1 MNQTKEKKTRY
12 LLWPALLL
20 LLLLLAPG
28 STVRVQAASDQ
39 TAVQLKLSQGIR
51 RYDYAYQVLDLVNQ
65 ERAKKNLNPVTM
77 DKNLLEC
84 AMTRAEELTVYASH
98 TRPNGSICFS
108 AFPYFEDPSEN
119 LAINQGTPEEV
130 MESWIESSG
139 HYTNI
144 MNSKNV
150 SAGIGCYSQ
159 NGHLYWIQCFSSH
172 ATEACTQPANQT
184 VSPVISVLPKL
195 INIHF
200 NEVSPI
206 TFTEEQKTLAIYITC
221 NGFSYMSS
229 SLDPASFTWSTGDP
243 SIATVDQSGVIQ
255 LKSRGTTTVSAT
267 LKSCPDKT
275 LSTDINAY
283 YDLENSKET
292 SLRYTSSWNY
302 TGNPITFSPEL
313 KFHGRTLTEGKDY
326 TISFSNNQ
334 NSGVGTFTIT
344 GLGLYSGTLT
354 NNFGIWQINLSQTKV
369 TFSQSSYLY
378 TGTPLTPKP
387 TVTWNG
393 ITLTE
398 NVDYTLSWHNNA
410 QQGNAYVTV
419 SGKGNFTGESN
430 KYFYI
435 DLTPITEAEIGD
447 IPDYEYAPG
456 KEFKPEPTVTL
467 NGVTLKKDV
476 DYTLSYYDN
485 TMASSRTNRPR
496 VHITGIGIYRSGF
509 SKYFTINPLK
519 LSGETIQL
527 ADPNCKSES
536 VTSYLRNNLII
547 TYNGTQ
553 LISDDFRITSVYCSS
568 SNEILDFSLSYKQ
581 NYSGSRH
588 MTSVKLCDLSDIPEQ
603 IFNGNAVTPKPAV
616 KYGSD
621 TLQEGTDY
629 ILSWKDNAKTGTS
642 SVTVT
647 GINNYFSSQSLT
659 FKISAPAPTSTPT
672 PKPTATPKP
681 KPTATPTPKPTATPK
696 PKPTTTPTPKPTAT
710 PTTKPTATPTPKPTA
725 TPTTKPTATPTPKPT
740 ATPTPKPT
748 ATPTTK
754 PTTPTPKPSTT
765 PAPMPSGTPAP
776 MPSGTP
782 APNPSGTPAPN
793 PSGTPAPNP
802 SGTPAP
808 VITNLTAPS
817 IKASASWNSCTLRWN
832 RINNVRNYILYRKT
846 NSGKYTKIKTL
857 NANATSYKDTKITMG
872 NKYSYVIRA
881 SRKTSSGS
889 IYSPA
894 SKAATVKPNLLR
906 PSTKLKTLKGK
917 QTLSWKK
924 ISGAT
929 GYVIYQKKG
938 NGSFKK
944 VKTISSKNTSYTFKT
959 AKNITYSYRLVPYRT
974 VNKKV
979 KTGPASAVKTGK
991 AK

>member
-1 MNQTKEKKTRY
+1 
-12 LLWPALLL
+12 
-20 LLLLLAPG
+20 
-28 STVRVQAASDQ
+28 
-39 TAVQLKLSQGIR
+39 
-51 RYDYAYQVLDLVNQ
+51 
-65 ERAKKNLNPVTM
+65 
-77 DKNLLEC
+77 
-84 AMTRAEELTVYASH
+84 
-98 TRPNGSICFS
+98 
-108 AFPYFEDPSEN
+108 
-119 LAINQGTPEEV
+119 

-200 NEVSPI
+200 NEASPI

-243 SIATVDQSGVIQ
+243 SIATVDQSGVIR

-275 LSTDINAY
+275 LSADLNAY
-283 YDLENSKET
+283 YDLENSRET

-302 TGNPITFSPEL
+302 TGSPITFSPEL

-326 TISFSNNQ
+326 TISFSNNR
-334 NSGVGTFTIT
+334 NSGLGSFTIT

-354 NNFGIWQINLSQTKV
+354 DDFLIRQINLSQSEV

-419 SGKGNFTGESN
+419 SGKGNFTGENN

-536 VTSYLRNNLII
+536 VTSYLRNNLVI

-553 LISDDFRITSVYCSS
+553 LTSDDFRITSVYYSS
-568 SNEILDFSLSYKQ
+568 SNEILGFSLSYKQ

-603 IFNGNAVTPKPAV
+603 IFNGNAVTPKPTV

-629 ILSWKDNAKTGTS
+629 ILTWKDNAKTGTG

-659 FKISAPAPTSTPT
+659 FKIFAPAPTS
-672 PKPTATPKP
+672 
-681 KPTATPTPKPTATPK
+681 
-696 PKPTTTPTPKPTAT
+696 
-710 PTTKPTATPTPKPTA
+710 
-725 TPTTKPTATPTPKPT
+725 
-740 ATPTPKPT
+740 
-748 ATPTTK
+748 
-754 PTTPTPKPSTT
+754 TPTPKPSTT

-776 MPSGTP
+776 
-782 APNPSGTPAPN
+782 
-793 PSGTPAPNP
+793 
-802 SGTPAP
+802 
-808 VITNLTAPS
+808 VITKLTAPS

-832 RINNVRNYILYRKT
+832 RINNARNYILYRKT
-846 NSGKYTKIKTL
+846 NSGKYAKIKTL
-857 NANATSYKDTKITMG
+857 NANTTSYKDTKITIG

-881 SRKTSSGS
+881 SKKTSSGY

-894 SKAATVKPNLLR
+894 SKAVTVKPNLLR
-906 PSTKLKTLKGK
+906 PSIKLKTLKGK

-959 AKNITYSYRLVPYRT
+959 AKNGTYSYRLVPYRT
-974 VNKKV
+974 VNRKV

>member
-28 STVRVQAASDQ
+28 NIVRVQAASDQ

-65 ERAKKNLNPVTM
+65 ERAKKNRNPVTM

-172 ATEACTQPANQT
+172 AAETCTQPANQN
-184 VSPVISVLPKL
+184 VSPVLSVLPRL
-195 INIHF
+195 MNIHF
-200 NEVSPI
+200 NVSSPVK
-206 TFTEEQKTLAIYITC
+206 FTEEQKTLTIYATC

-229 SLDPASFTWSTGDP
+229 SLDPSSFTWSTGDP
-243 SIATVDQSGVIQ
+243 SVATVDQSGVIR
-255 LKSRGTTTVSAT
+255 LKSKGNTTVTAT
-267 LKSCPDKT
+267 LKSCPDKILT
-275 LSTDINAY
+275 ADLNAY
-283 YDLENSKET
+283 YDLEDSKET
-292 SLRYTSSWNY
+292 SLTY
-302 TGNPITFSPEL
+302 TGSWKYTGKPITFSPVL
-313 KFHGRTLTEGKDY
+313 KFHNRTLTEGKDY
-326 TISFSNNQ
+326 TLSFSNNQ

-354 NNFGIWQINLSQTKV
+354 NNFGIWQINLSQAEIA
-369 TFSQSSYLY
+369 FSQSSYLY

-419 SGKGNFTGESN
+419 SGKGNFTGERN

-476 DYTLSYYDN
+476 DYTLSYFDN

-519 LSGETIQL
+519 LSGETIEL
-527 ADPNCKSES
+527 PDTNCGNGS
-536 VTSYLRNNLII
+536 VTTFLRNHLVI
-547 TYNGTQ
+547 TYNGVQ
-553 LISDDFRITSVYCSS
+553 LTSDDYSITSLRCSAG
-568 SNEILDFSLSYKQ
+568 NEILGFSISYKQ
-581 NYSGSRH
+581 NYSGTRQ
-588 MTSVKLCDLSDIPEQ
+588 MTSVKRCDLSDIPEQ
-603 IFNGNAVTPKPAV
+603 IFSGNAVTPKPTV
-616 KYGSD
+616 KYGSA

-629 ILSWKDNAKTGTS
+629 VLSWADNTKTGTG

-647 GINNYFSSQSLT
+647 GINKYFASQTLT
-659 FKISAPAPTSTPT
+659 FKISAPSPTV
-672 PKPTATPKP
+672 
-681 KPTATPTPKPTATPK
+681 
-696 PKPTTTPTPKPTAT
+696 
-710 PTTKPTATPTPKPTA
+710 
-725 TPTTKPTATPTPKPT
+725 TPTPKPT

-748 ATPTTK
+748 
-754 PTTPTPKPSTT
+754 ST
-765 PAPMPSGTPAP
+765 PAPKPSGTPAP
-776 MPSGTP
+776 
-782 APNPSGTPAPN
+782 A
-793 PSGTPAPNP
+793 
-802 SGTPAP
+802 
-808 VITNLTAPS
+808 VVKLTAPA
-817 IKASASWNSCTLRWN
+817 IKASTSWNSCTLRWN
-832 RINNVRNYILYRKT
+832 RINNAQSYILYRKT
-846 NSGKYTKIKTL
+846 NSGKYAKIKTL
-857 NANATSYKDTKITMG
+857 NANTTSYKDTKITIG

-881 SRKTSSGS
+881 SRKTSSGY
-889 IYSPA
+889 IYSPT
-894 SKAATVKPNLLR
+894 SKAVTVKPNLLR

-917 QTLSWKK
+917 QILSWKK
-924 ISGAT
+924 VPGAT
-929 GYVIYQKKG
+929 GYVLYQKKG
-938 NGSFKK
+938 NDSFKK
-944 VKTISSKNTSYTFKT
+944 VKTVSARNLSYTFKT
-959 AKNITYSYRLVPYRT
+959 SKNTTYSYRVVPYRT
-974 VNKKV
+974 INRKA

-991 AK
+991 AR

>member
-1 MNQTKEKKTRY
+1 MNETKEEKTRH
-12 LLWPALLL
+12 LFWPALLL
-20 LLLLLAPG
+20 LLLLLAPVHM
-28 STVRVQAASDQ
+28 VRVQAASDQ

-65 ERAKKNLNPVTM
+65 ERAKKNRNPVTM

-172 ATEACTQPANQT
+172 AAETCTQPANQN
-184 VSPVISVLPKL
+184 VSPVLSVLPRL
-195 INIHF
+195 VNIHF
-200 NEVSPI
+200 NVSSPVK
-206 TFTEEQKTLAIYITC
+206 FTEEQKTLTIYATC

-229 SLDPASFTWSTGDP
+229 SLDPSSFTWSTGDP
-243 SIATVDQSGVIQ
+243 SVATVDQSGVIR
-255 LKSRGTTTVSAT
+255 LKSKGNTTVTAT
-267 LKSCPDKT
+267 LKSCPDKILT
-275 LSTDINAY
+275 ADLNAY
-283 YDLENSKET
+283 YDLEDSKET
-292 SLRYTSSWNY
+292 SLTY
-302 TGNPITFSPEL
+302 TGSWKYTGKPITFSPVL
-313 KFHGRTLTEGKDY
+313 KFHDRTLTEGKDY
-326 TISFSNNQ
+326 TLSFSNNQ

-354 NNFGIWQINLSQTKV
+354 NNFGIWQINLSQAEV

-419 SGKGNFTGESN
+419 SGKGNFTGETN
-430 KYFYI
+430 KSFYI

-476 DYTLSYYDN
+476 DYTLSYFDN

-519 LSGETIQL
+519 LSGETIEL
-527 ADPNCKSES
+527 PDTNCGNES
-536 VTSYLRNNLII
+536 VITFLRNHLMI
-547 TYNGTQ
+547 TYKGVQ
-553 LISDDFRITSVYCSS
+553 LTSDDYSITSLRCSAGK
-568 SNEILDFSLSYKQ
+568 EILGFSISYKQ
-581 NYSGSRH
+581 NYSGTRQ
-588 MTSVKLCDLSDIPEQ
+588 MTSVKRCNLSDIPEQ
-603 IFNGNAVTPKPAV
+603 IFGGNAVTPKPTV
-616 KYGSD
+616 KYGSA

-629 ILSWKDNAKTGTS
+629 VLSWADNTKTGTG

-647 GINNYFSSQSLT
+647 GINKYFASQTLT
-659 FKISAPAPTSTPT
+659 FKISAPAPTV
-672 PKPTATPKP
+672 
-681 KPTATPTPKPTATPK
+681 
-696 PKPTTTPTPKPTAT
+696 
-710 PTTKPTATPTPKPTA
+710 
-725 TPTTKPTATPTPKPT
+725 TPTPKPT

-748 ATPTTK
+748 
-754 PTTPTPKPSTT
+754 ST
-765 PAPMPSGTPAP
+765 PAPA
-776 MPSGTP
+776 
-782 APNPSGTPAPN
+782 
-793 PSGTPAPNP
+793 
-802 SGTPAP
+802 
-808 VITNLTAPS
+808 VVKLTAPA
-817 IKASASWNSCTLRWN
+817 IKASTSWNSCTLRWN
-832 RINNVRNYILYRKT
+832 RINNAQSYILYRKT
-846 NSGKYTKIKTL
+846 NSGKYAKIKTL
-857 NANATSYKDTKITMG
+857 NANTTSYKDTKITIG

-881 SRKTSSGS
+881 SRKTSSGY
-889 IYSPA
+889 IYSPT
-894 SKAATVKPNLLR
+894 SKAVTVKPNLLR

-917 QTLSWKK
+917 QILSWKK
-924 ISGAT
+924 VPGAT
-929 GYVIYQKKG
+929 GYVLYQKKG
-938 NGSFKK
+938 NDSFKK
-944 VKTISSKNTSYTFKT
+944 VKTVSARNLNYTFKT
-959 AKNITYSYRLVPYRT
+959 SKNTTYSYRVVPYRT
-974 VNKKV
+974 INRKA

-991 AK
+991 AR

>member
-1 MNQTKEKKTRY
+1 MNETKEEKTRH
-12 LLWPALLL
+12 LFWPALLL
-20 LLLLLAPG
+20 LLLLLAPVHM
-28 STVRVQAASDQ
+28 VRVQAASDQ
-39 TAVQLKLSQGIR
+39 STVELKLSQGIR

-65 ERAKKNLNPVTM
+65 ERAKKNRNPVTM

-172 ATEACTQPANQT
+172 AAETCTQPANQN
-184 VSPVISVLPKL
+184 VSPVLSVLPRL
-195 INIHF
+195 MNIHF
-200 NEVSPI
+200 NVSSPVK
-206 TFTEEQKTLAIYITC
+206 FTEEQKTLTIYATC

-229 SLDPASFTWSTGDP
+229 SLDPSSFTWSTGDP
-243 SIATVDQSGVIQ
+243 SVATVDQSGVIR
-255 LKSRGTTTVSAT
+255 LKSKGNTTVTAT
-267 LKSCPDKT
+267 LKSCPDKILT
-275 LSTDINAY
+275 ADLNAY
-283 YDLENSKET
+283 YDLEDSKET
-292 SLRYTSSWNY
+292 SLTY
-302 TGNPITFSPEL
+302 TGSWKYTGKPITFSPVL
-313 KFHGRTLTEGKDY
+313 KFHDRTLTEGKDY
-326 TISFSNNQ
+326 TLSFSNNQ

-354 NNFGIWQINLSQTKV
+354 NNFGIWQINLSQAEV

-419 SGKGNFTGESN
+419 SGKGNFTGETN
-430 KYFYI
+430 KSFYI

-476 DYTLSYYDN
+476 DYTLSYFDN

-496 VHITGIGIYRSGF
+496 VHITGIGIYKSGF

-519 LSGETIQL
+519 LSGETIEL
-527 ADPNCKSES
+527 PDTNCGNGS
-536 VTSYLRNNLII
+536 VTTFLRNHLVI
-547 TYNGTQ
+547 TYNGVQ
-553 LISDDFRITSVYCSS
+553 LTSDDYSITSLRCSAG
-568 SNEILDFSLSYKQ
+568 NEILGFSISYKQ
-581 NYSGSRH
+581 NYSGTRQ
-588 MTSVKLCDLSDIPEQ
+588 MTSVKRCDLSDIPEQ
-603 IFNGNAVTPKPAV
+603 IFSGNAVTPKPTV
-616 KYGSD
+616 KYGSA

-629 ILSWKDNAKTGTS
+629 VLSWADNTKTGTG

-647 GINNYFSSQSLT
+647 GINKYFASQTLT
-659 FKISAPAPTSTPT
+659 FKISAPSPTV
-672 PKPTATPKP
+672 
-681 KPTATPTPKPTATPK
+681 
-696 PKPTTTPTPKPTAT
+696 
-710 PTTKPTATPTPKPTA
+710 
-725 TPTTKPTATPTPKPT
+725 TPTPKPT

-748 ATPTTK
+748 
-754 PTTPTPKPSTT
+754 ST
-765 PAPMPSGTPAP
+765 PAPKPSGTPAP
-776 MPSGTP
+776 
-782 APNPSGTPAPN
+782 A
-793 PSGTPAPNP
+793 
-802 SGTPAP
+802 
-808 VITNLTAPS
+808 VVKLTAPA
-817 IKASASWNSCTLRWN
+817 IKASTSWNSCTLRWN
-832 RINNVRNYILYRKT
+832 RINNAQSYILYRKT
-846 NSGKYTKIKTL
+846 NSGKYAKIKTL
-857 NANATSYKDTKITMG
+857 NANTTSYKDTKITIG

-881 SRKTSSGS
+881 SRKTSSGY
-889 IYSPA
+889 IYSPT
-894 SKAATVKPNLLR
+894 SKAVTVKPNLLR

-917 QTLSWKK
+917 QILSWKK
-924 ISGAT
+924 VPGAT
-929 GYVIYQKKG
+929 GYVLYQKKG
-938 NGSFKK
+938 NDSFKK
-944 VKTISSKNTSYTFKT
+944 VKTVSARNLSYTFKT
-959 AKNITYSYRLVPYRT
+959 SKNTTYSYRVVPYRT
-974 VNKKV
+974 INRKA

-991 AK
+991 AR

>member
-28 STVRVQAASDQ
+28 NIVRVQAASDQ

-65 ERAKKNLNPVTM
+65 ERAKKNRNPVTM

-108 AFPYFEDPSEN
+108 AFPYFENPSEN

-172 ATEACTQPANQT
+172 ATEACTQPANQN
-184 VSPVISVLPKL
+184 VSPVLSVLPRL
-195 INIHF
+195 VNIHF
-200 NEVSPI
+200 NVSSPVK
-206 TFTEEQKTLAIYITC
+206 FTEEQKTLTIYATC

-229 SLDPASFTWSTGDP
+229 SLDPSSFTWSTGDP
-243 SIATVDQSGVIQ
+243 SVATVDQSGVIR
-255 LKSRGTTTVSAT
+255 LKSKGNTTVTAT
-267 LKSCPDKT
+267 LKSCPDKILT
-275 LSTDINAY
+275 ADLNAY
-283 YDLENSKET
+283 YDLEDSKET
-292 SLRYTSSWNY
+292 SLTY
-302 TGNPITFSPEL
+302 TGSWKYTGKPITFSPVL
-313 KFHGRTLTEGKDY
+313 KFHNRTLTEGKDY
-326 TISFSNNQ
+326 TLSFSNNQ

-354 NNFGIWQINLSQTKV
+354 NNFGIWQINLSQAEIA
-369 TFSQSSYLY
+369 FSQSSYLY

-419 SGKGNFTGESN
+419 SGKGNFTGERN

-519 LSGETIQL
+519 LSGETIEL
-527 ADPNCKSES
+527 PDTNCGNES
-536 VTSYLRNNLII
+536 VTTFLRNHLVI
-547 TYNGTQ
+547 TYKGVQ
-553 LISDDFRITSVYCSS
+553 LTSDDYSITSLRCSAG
-568 SNEILDFSLSYKQ
+568 NEILGFSISYKQ
-581 NYSGSRH
+581 NYSGTRQ
-588 MTSVKLCDLSDIPEQ
+588 MTSVKRCDLSDIPEQ
-603 IFNGNAVTPKPAV
+603 IFSGNAVTPKPTV
-616 KYGSD
+616 KYGSA

-629 ILSWKDNAKTGTS
+629 VLSWADNTKTGTG

-647 GINNYFSSQSLT
+647 GINKYFASQTLT
-659 FKISAPAPTSTPT
+659 FKISAPSPTV
-672 PKPTATPKP
+672 
-681 KPTATPTPKPTATPK
+681 
-696 PKPTTTPTPKPTAT
+696 
-710 PTTKPTATPTPKPTA
+710 
-725 TPTTKPTATPTPKPT
+725 TPTPKPT

-748 ATPTTK
+748 
-754 PTTPTPKPSTT
+754 ST
-765 PAPMPSGTPAP
+765 PAPKPSGTPAP
-776 MPSGTP
+776 
-782 APNPSGTPAPN
+782 A
-793 PSGTPAPNP
+793 
-802 SGTPAP
+802 
-808 VITNLTAPS
+808 VVKLTAPA
-817 IKASASWNSCTLRWN
+817 IKASTSWNSCTLRWN
-832 RINNVRNYILYRKT
+832 RINNAQSYILYRKT
-846 NSGKYTKIKTL
+846 NSGKYAKIKTL
-857 NANATSYKDTKITMG
+857 NANTTSYKDTKITIG

-881 SRKTSSGS
+881 SRKTSSGY
-889 IYSPA
+889 IYSPT
-894 SKAATVKPNLLR
+894 SKAVTVKPNLLR

-917 QTLSWKK
+917 QILSWKK
-924 ISGAT
+924 VPGAT
-929 GYVIYQKKG
+929 GYVLYQKKG
-938 NGSFKK
+938 NDSFKK
-944 VKTISSKNTSYTFKT
+944 VKTVSARNLSYTFKT
-959 AKNITYSYRLVPYRT
+959 SKNTTYSYRVVPYRT
-974 VNKKV
+974 INRKA

-991 AK
+991 AR

>member
-28 STVRVQAASDQ
+28 NIVRVQAASDQ

-65 ERAKKNLNPVTM
+65 ERAKKNRNPVTM

-172 ATEACTQPANQT
+172 AAETCTQPANQN
-184 VSPVISVLPKL
+184 VSPVLSVLPRL
-195 INIHF
+195 VNIHF
-200 NEVSPI
+200 NVSSPVK
-206 TFTEEQKTLAIYITC
+206 FTEEQKTLTIYATC

-229 SLDPASFTWSTGDP
+229 SLDPSSFTWSTGDP
-243 SIATVDQSGVIQ
+243 SVATVDQSGVIR
-255 LKSRGTTTVSAT
+255 LKSKGNTTVTAT
-267 LKSCPDKT
+267 LKSCPDKILT
-275 LSTDINAY
+275 ADLNAY
-283 YDLENSKET
+283 YDLEDSKET
-292 SLRYTSSWNY
+292 SLTY
-302 TGNPITFSPEL
+302 TGSWKYTGKPITFSPVL
-313 KFHGRTLTEGKDY
+313 KFHDRTLTEGKDY
-326 TISFSNNQ
+326 TLSFSNNQ

-354 NNFGIWQINLSQTKV
+354 NNFGIWQISLSQAEV

-419 SGKGNFTGESN
+419 SGKGNFTGETN
-430 KYFYI
+430 KSFYI

-476 DYTLSYYDN
+476 DYTLSYFDN

-519 LSGETIQL
+519 LSGETIEL
-527 ADPNCKSES
+527 PDTNCGNGS
-536 VTSYLRNNLII
+536 VTTFLRNHLVI
-547 TYNGTQ
+547 TYNGVQ
-553 LISDDFRITSVYCSS
+553 LTSDDYSITSLRCSAG
-568 SNEILDFSLSYKQ
+568 NEILGFSISYKQ
-581 NYSGSRH
+581 NYSGTRQ
-588 MTSVKLCDLSDIPEQ
+588 MTSVKRCDLSDIPEQ
-603 IFNGNAVTPKPAV
+603 IFSGNAVTPKPTV
-616 KYGSD
+616 KYGSA

-629 ILSWKDNAKTGTS
+629 VLSWADNTKTGTG

-647 GINNYFSSQSLT
+647 GINKYFASQTLT
-659 FKISAPAPTSTPT
+659 FKISAPAPTV
-672 PKPTATPKP
+672 
-681 KPTATPTPKPTATPK
+681 
-696 PKPTTTPTPKPTAT
+696 
-710 PTTKPTATPTPKPTA
+710 
-725 TPTTKPTATPTPKPT
+725 TPTPKPT

-748 ATPTTK
+748 
-754 PTTPTPKPSTT
+754 ST
-765 PAPMPSGTPAP
+765 PAPKPSGTPAP
-776 MPSGTP
+776 
-782 APNPSGTPAPN
+782 A
-793 PSGTPAPNP
+793 
-802 SGTPAP
+802 
-808 VITNLTAPS
+808 VVKLTAPA
-817 IKASASWNSCTLRWN
+817 IKASTSWNSCTLRWN
-832 RINNVRNYILYRKT
+832 RVKNSQNYILYRKT
-846 NSGKYTKIKTL
+846 NSGKYAKIKTL
-857 NANATSYKDTKITMG
+857 NANTTSYKDTKITIG

-881 SRKTSSGS
+881 SRKTSSGY
-889 IYSPA
+889 IYSPT
-894 SKAATVKPNLLR
+894 SKAVTVKPNLLR

-917 QTLSWKK
+917 QILSWKK
-924 ISGAT
+924 VPGAT
-929 GYVIYQKKG
+929 GYVLYQKKG

-944 VKTISSKNTSYTFKT
+944 VKTVSARNLNYTFKT
-959 AKNITYSYRLVPYRT
+959 SKNTTYSYRVVPYRT
-974 VNKKV
+974 INRKA

-991 AK
+991 AR

>member
-1 MNQTKEKKTRY
+1 
-12 LLWPALLL
+12 
-20 LLLLLAPG
+20 
-28 STVRVQAASDQ
+28 
-39 TAVQLKLSQGIR
+39 
-51 RYDYAYQVLDLVNQ
+51 
-65 ERAKKNLNPVTM
+65 M

-172 ATEACTQPANQT
+172 AAETCTQPANQN
-184 VSPVISVLPKL
+184 VSPVLSVLPRL
-195 INIHF
+195 MNIHF
-200 NEVSPI
+200 NVSSPVK
-206 TFTEEQKTLAIYITC
+206 FTEEQKTLTIYATC

-229 SLDPASFTWSTGDP
+229 SLDPSSFTWSTGDP
-243 SIATVDQSGVIQ
+243 SVATVDQSGVIR
-255 LKSRGTTTVSAT
+255 LKSKGNTTVTAT
-267 LKSCPDKT
+267 LKSCPDKILT
-275 LSTDINAY
+275 ADLNAY
-283 YDLENSKET
+283 YDLEDSKET
-292 SLRYTSSWNY
+292 SLTY
-302 TGNPITFSPEL
+302 TGSWKYTGKPITFSPVL
-313 KFHGRTLTEGKDY
+313 KFHNRTLTEGKDY
-326 TISFSNNQ
+326 TLSFSNNQ

-354 NNFGIWQINLSQTKV
+354 NNFGIWQINLSQAEIA
-369 TFSQSSYLY
+369 FSQSSYLY

-419 SGKGNFTGESN
+419 SGKGNFTGERN
-430 KYFYI
+430 KYFCI

-476 DYTLSYYDN
+476 DYTLSYFDN

-519 LSGETIQL
+519 LSGETIEL
-527 ADPNCKSES
+527 PDTNCGNGS
-536 VTSYLRNNLII
+536 VTTFLRNHLMI
-547 TYNGTQ
+547 TYNGVQ
-553 LISDDFRITSVYCSS
+553 LTSDDYSITSLRCSAG
-568 SNEILDFSLSYKQ
+568 NEILGFSISYKQ
-581 NYSGSRH
+581 NYSGTRQ
-588 MTSVKLCDLSDIPEQ
+588 MTSVKRCDLSDIPEQ
-603 IFNGNAVTPKPAV
+603 IFSGNAVTPKPTV
-616 KYGSD
+616 KYGSA

-629 ILSWKDNAKTGTS
+629 VLSWADNTKTGTG

-647 GINNYFSSQSLT
+647 GINKYFASQTLT
-659 FKISAPAPTSTPT
+659 FKISAPAPTVTPT
-672 PKPTATPKP
+672 PKPTN
-681 KPTATPTPKPTATPK
+681 TPTPKPT
-696 PKPTTTPTPKPTAT
+696 
-710 PTTKPTATPTPKPTA
+710 
-725 TPTTKPTATPTPKPT
+725 
-740 ATPTPKPT
+740 
-748 ATPTTK
+748 
-754 PTTPTPKPSTT
+754 ST
-765 PAPMPSGTPAP
+765 PAPA
-776 MPSGTP
+776 
-782 APNPSGTPAPN
+782 
-793 PSGTPAPNP
+793 
-802 SGTPAP
+802 
-808 VITNLTAPS
+808 VVKLTAPA
-817 IKASASWNSCTLRWN
+817 IKASTSWNSCTLRWN
-832 RINNVRNYILYRKT
+832 RVKNSQNYILYRKT
-846 NSGKYTKIKTL
+846 NSGKYAKIKTL
-857 NANATSYKDTKITMG
+857 NANTTSYKDTKITIG

-881 SRKTSSGS
+881 SRKTSSGY
-889 IYSPA
+889 IYSPT
-894 SKAATVKPNLLR
+894 SKAVTVKPNLLR

-917 QTLSWKK
+917 QILSWKK
-924 ISGAT
+924 VPGAT
-929 GYVIYQKKG
+929 GYVLYQKKG

-944 VKTISSKNTSYTFKT
+944 VKTVSARNLNYTFKT
-959 AKNITYSYRLVPYRT
+959 SKNTTYSYRVVPYRT
-974 VNKKV
+974 INRKA

-991 AK
+991 AR

>member
-1 MNQTKEKKTRY
+1 MNETKEEKTRH
-12 LLWPALLL
+12 LFWPALLL

-28 STVRVQAASDQ
+28 NIVRVQAASDQ

-65 ERAKKNLNPVTM
+65 ERAKKNRNPVTM

-119 LAINQGTPEEV
+119 LAINQGTPEAV

-150 SAGIGCYSQ
+150 SVGIGCYSQ

-172 ATEACTQPANQT
+172 AAETCTQPANQN
-184 VSPVISVLPKL
+184 VSPVLSVLPRL
-195 INIHF
+195 VNIHF
-200 NEVSPI
+200 NVSSPVK
-206 TFTEEQKTLAIYITC
+206 FTEEQKTLTIYATC

-229 SLDPASFTWSTGDP
+229 SLDPSSFTWSTGDP
-243 SIATVDQSGVIQ
+243 SVATVDQSGVIR
-255 LKSRGTTTVSAT
+255 LKSKGNTTVTAT
-267 LKSCPDKT
+267 LKSCPDKILT
-275 LSTDINAY
+275 ADLNAY
-283 YDLENSKET
+283 YDLEDSKET
-292 SLRYTSSWNY
+292 SLTY
-302 TGNPITFSPEL
+302 TGSWKYTGKPITFSPVL
-313 KFHGRTLTEGKDY
+313 KFHDRTLTEGKDY
-326 TISFSNNQ
+326 TLSFSNNQ

-354 NNFGIWQINLSQTKV
+354 NNFGIWQINLSQAEV

-419 SGKGNFTGESN
+419 SGKGNFTGETN
-430 KYFYI
+430 KSFYI

-476 DYTLSYYDN
+476 DYTLSYFDN

-509 SKYFTINPLK
+509 SKSFTINPLK
-519 LSGETIQL
+519 LSGETIEL
-527 ADPNCKSES
+527 PDTNCGNGS
-536 VTSYLRNNLII
+536 VTTFLRNHLVI
-547 TYNGTQ
+547 TYNGVQ
-553 LISDDFRITSVYCSS
+553 LTSDDYSITSLRCSAG
-568 SNEILDFSLSYKQ
+568 NEILGFSISYKQ
-581 NYSGSRH
+581 NYSGTRQ
-588 MTSVKLCDLSDIPEQ
+588 MTSVKRCDLSDIPEQ
-603 IFNGNAVTPKPAV
+603 IFSGNAVTPKPTV
-616 KYGSD
+616 KYGSA

-629 ILSWKDNAKTGTS
+629 VLSWADNTKTGTG

-647 GINNYFSSQSLT
+647 GINKYFASQTLT
-659 FKISAPAPTSTPT
+659 FKISAPAPTVTPT
-672 PKPTATPKP
+672 PKPTN
-681 KPTATPTPKPTATPK
+681 TPTPKPT
-696 PKPTTTPTPKPTAT
+696 
-710 PTTKPTATPTPKPTA
+710 
-725 TPTTKPTATPTPKPT
+725 
-740 ATPTPKPT
+740 
-748 ATPTTK
+748 
-754 PTTPTPKPSTT
+754 ST
-765 PAPMPSGTPAP
+765 PAPA
-776 MPSGTP
+776 
-782 APNPSGTPAPN
+782 
-793 PSGTPAPNP
+793 
-802 SGTPAP
+802 
-808 VITNLTAPS
+808 VVKLTAPA
-817 IKASASWNSCTLRWN
+817 IKASTSWNSCTLRWN
-832 RINNVRNYILYRKT
+832 RVKNSQNYILYRKT
-846 NSGKYTKIKTL
+846 NSGKYAKIKTL
-857 NANATSYKDTKITMG
+857 NANTTSYKDTKITIG

-881 SRKTSSGS
+881 SRKTSSGY
-889 IYSPA
+889 IYSPT
-894 SKAATVKPNLLR
+894 SKAVTVKPNLLR

-917 QTLSWKK
+917 QILSWKK
-924 ISGAT
+924 VPGAT
-929 GYVIYQKKG
+929 GYVLYQKKG

-944 VKTISSKNTSYTFKT
+944 VKTVSARNLNYTFKT
-959 AKNITYSYRLVPYRT
+959 SKNTTYSYRVVPYRT
-974 VNKKV
+974 INRKA

-991 AK
+991 AR

>member
-1 MNQTKEKKTRY
+1 MNETKEEKTRH
-12 LLWPALLL
+12 LFWPALLL
-20 LLLLLAPG
+20 LLLLLAPVHM
-28 STVRVQAASDQ
+28 VRVQAASDQ
-39 TAVQLKLSQGIR
+39 STVELKLSQGIR

-65 ERAKKNLNPVTM
+65 ERAKKNRNPVTM

-172 ATEACTQPANQT
+172 AAETCTQPANQN
-184 VSPVISVLPKL
+184 VSPVLSVLPRL
-195 INIHF
+195 VNIHF
-200 NEVSPI
+200 NVSSPVK
-206 TFTEEQKTLAIYITC
+206 FTEEQKTLTIYATC

-229 SLDPASFTWSTGDP
+229 SLDPSSFTWSTGDP
-243 SIATVDQSGVIQ
+243 SVATVDQSGVIR
-255 LKSRGTTTVSAT
+255 LKSKGNTTVTAT
-267 LKSCPDKT
+267 LKSCPDKILT
-275 LSTDINAY
+275 ADLNAY
-283 YDLENSKET
+283 YDLEDSKET
-292 SLRYTSSWNY
+292 SLTY
-302 TGNPITFSPEL
+302 TGSWKYTGKPITFSPVL
-313 KFHGRTLTEGKDY
+313 KFHDRTLTEGKDY
-326 TISFSNNQ
+326 TLSFSNNQ

-354 NNFGIWQINLSQTKV
+354 NNFGIWQINLSQAEV

-419 SGKGNFTGESN
+419 SGKGNFTGETN
-430 KYFYI
+430 KSFYI

-476 DYTLSYYDN
+476 DYTLSYFDN

-519 LSGETIQL
+519 LSGETIEL
-527 ADPNCKSES
+527 PDTNCGNGS
-536 VTSYLRNNLII
+536 VTTFLRNHLVI
-547 TYNGTQ
+547 TYNGVQ
-553 LISDDFRITSVYCSS
+553 LTSDDYSITSLRCSAG
-568 SNEILDFSLSYKQ
+568 NEILGFSISYKQ
-581 NYSGSRH
+581 NYSGTRQ
-588 MTSVKLCDLSDIPEQ
+588 MTSVKRCDLSDIPEQ
-603 IFNGNAVTPKPAV
+603 IFSGNAVTPKPTV
-616 KYGSD
+616 KYGSA

-629 ILSWKDNAKTGTS
+629 VLSWADNTKTGTG

-647 GINNYFSSQSLT
+647 GINKYFASQTLT
-659 FKISAPAPTSTPT
+659 FKISAPAPTVTPT
-672 PKPTATPKP
+672 PKPTSTP
-681 KPTATPTPKPTATPK
+681 A
-696 PKPTTTPTPKPTAT
+696 
-710 PTTKPTATPTPKPTA
+710 
-725 TPTTKPTATPTPKPT
+725 
-740 ATPTPKPT
+740 
-748 ATPTTK
+748 
-754 PTTPTPKPSTT
+754 PKPSST
-765 PAPMPSGTPAP
+765 PAPKPSGTPAP
-776 MPSGTP
+776 
-782 APNPSGTPAPN
+782 A
-793 PSGTPAPNP
+793 
-802 SGTPAP
+802 
-808 VITNLTAPS
+808 VVKLTAPA
-817 IKASASWNSCTLRWN
+817 IKASTSWNSCTLRWN
-832 RINNVRNYILYRKT
+832 RINNAQSYILYRKT
-846 NSGKYTKIKTL
+846 NSGKYAKIKTL
-857 NANATSYKDTKITMG
+857 NANTTSYKDTKITIG

-881 SRKTSSGS
+881 SRKTSSGH
-889 IYSPA
+889 IYSPT
-894 SKAATVKPNLLR
+894 SKAVTVKPNLLR

-917 QTLSWKK
+917 QIFSWKK
-924 ISGAT
+924 VPGAT
-929 GYVIYQKKG
+929 GYVLYQKKG

-944 VKTISSKNTSYTFKT
+944 VKTVSARNLNYTFKT
-959 AKNITYSYRLVPYRT
+959 SKNTTYSYRVVPYRT
-974 VNKKV
+974 INRKA

-991 AK
+991 AR

>member
-1 MNQTKEKKTRY
+1 MNETKEEKTRH
-12 LLWPALLL
+12 LFWPALLL
-20 LLLLLAPG
+20 LLLLLAPVHM
-28 STVRVQAASDQ
+28 VRVQAASDQ
-39 TAVQLKLSQGIR
+39 STVELKLSQGIR

-65 ERAKKNLNPVTM
+65 ERAKKNRNPVTM

-172 ATEACTQPANQT
+172 AAETCTQPANQN
-184 VSPVISVLPKL
+184 VSPVLSVLPRL
-195 INIHF
+195 MNIHF
-200 NEVSPI
+200 NVSSPVK
-206 TFTEEQKTLAIYITC
+206 FTEEQKTLTIYATC

-229 SLDPASFTWSTGDP
+229 SLDPSSFTWSTGDP
-243 SIATVDQSGVIQ
+243 SVATVDQSGVIR
-255 LKSRGTTTVSAT
+255 LKSKGNTTVTAT
-267 LKSCPDKT
+267 LKSCPDKILT
-275 LSTDINAY
+275 ADLNAY
-283 YDLENSKET
+283 YDLEDSKET
-292 SLRYTSSWNY
+292 SLTY
-302 TGNPITFSPEL
+302 TGSWKYTGKPITFSPVL
-313 KFHGRTLTEGKDY
+313 KFHDRTLTEGKDY
-326 TISFSNNQ
+326 TLSFSNNQ

-354 NNFGIWQINLSQTKV
+354 NNFGIWQINLSQAEV

-419 SGKGNFTGESN
+419 SGKGNFTGETN
-430 KYFYI
+430 KSFYI

-476 DYTLSYYDN
+476 DYTLSYFDN

-519 LSGETIQL
+519 LSGETIEL
-527 ADPNCKSES
+527 PDTNCGNGS
-536 VTSYLRNNLII
+536 VTTFLRNHLVI
-547 TYNGTQ
+547 TYNGVQ
-553 LISDDFRITSVYCSS
+553 LTSDDYSITSLRCSAG
-568 SNEILDFSLSYKQ
+568 NEILGFSISYKQ
-581 NYSGSRH
+581 NYSGTRQ
-588 MTSVKLCDLSDIPEQ
+588 MTSVKRCDLSDIPEQ
-603 IFNGNAVTPKPAV
+603 IFSGNAVTPKPTV
-616 KYGSD
+616 KYGSA

-629 ILSWKDNAKTGTS
+629 VLSWADNTKTGTG

-647 GINNYFSSQSLT
+647 GINKYFASQTLT
-659 FKISAPAPTSTPT
+659 FKISAPAPTVTPT
-672 PKPTATPKP
+672 PKPTV
-681 KPTATPTPKPTATPK
+681 TPTPKPTN
-696 PKPTTTPTPKPTAT
+696 TPTPKPT
-710 PTTKPTATPTPKPTA
+710 
-725 TPTTKPTATPTPKPT
+725 
-740 ATPTPKPT
+740 
-748 ATPTTK
+748 
-754 PTTPTPKPSTT
+754 ST
-765 PAPMPSGTPAP
+765 PAPA
-776 MPSGTP
+776 
-782 APNPSGTPAPN
+782 
-793 PSGTPAPNP
+793 
-802 SGTPAP
+802 
-808 VITNLTAPS
+808 VVKLTAPA
-817 IKASASWNSCTLRWN
+817 IKASTSWNSCTLRWN
-832 RINNVRNYILYRKT
+832 RVKNSQNYILYRKT
-846 NSGKYTKIKTL
+846 NSGKYAKIKTL
-857 NANATSYKDTKITMG
+857 NANTTSYKDTKITIG

-881 SRKTSSGS
+881 SRKTSSGY
-889 IYSPA
+889 IYSPT
-894 SKAATVKPNLLR
+894 SKAVTVKPNLLR

-917 QTLSWKK
+917 QILSWKK
-924 ISGAT
+924 VPGAT
-929 GYVIYQKKG
+929 GYVLYQKKG

-944 VKTISSKNTSYTFKT
+944 VKTVSARNLNYTFKT
-959 AKNITYSYRLVPYRT
+959 SKNTTYSYRVVPYRT
-974 VNKKV
+974 INRKA

-991 AK
+991 AR

>member
-28 STVRVQAASDQ
+28 NIVRVQAASDQ

-65 ERAKKNLNPVTM
+65 ERAKKNRNPVTM

-172 ATEACTQPANQT
+172 AAETCTQPANQN
-184 VSPVISVLPKL
+184 VSPVLSVLPRL
-195 INIHF
+195 VNIHF
-200 NEVSPI
+200 NVSSPVK
-206 TFTEEQKTLAIYITC
+206 FTEEQKTLTIYATC

-229 SLDPASFTWSTGDP
+229 SLDPSSFTWSTGDP
-243 SIATVDQSGVIQ
+243 SVATVDQSGVIR
-255 LKSRGTTTVSAT
+255 LKSKGNTTVTAT
-267 LKSCPDKT
+267 LKSCPDKILT
-275 LSTDINAY
+275 ADLNAY
-283 YDLENSKET
+283 YDLEDSKET
-292 SLRYTSSWNY
+292 SLTY
-302 TGNPITFSPEL
+302 TGSWKYTGKPITFSPVL
-313 KFHGRTLTEGKDY
+313 KFHNRTLTEGKDY
-326 TISFSNNQ
+326 TLSFSNNQ

-354 NNFGIWQINLSQTKV
+354 NNFGIWQINLSQAEIA
-369 TFSQSSYLY
+369 FSQSSYLY

-419 SGKGNFTGESN
+419 SGKGNFTGERN

-476 DYTLSYYDN
+476 DYTLSYFDN

-519 LSGETIQL
+519 LSGETIEL
-527 ADPNCKSES
+527 PDTNCGNGS
-536 VTSYLRNNLII
+536 VTTFLRNHLVI
-547 TYNGTQ
+547 TYNGVQ
-553 LISDDFRITSVYCSS
+553 LTSDDYSITSLRCSAG
-568 SNEILDFSLSYKQ
+568 NEILGFSISYKQ
-581 NYSGSRH
+581 NYSGTRQ
-588 MTSVKLCDLSDIPEQ
+588 MTSVKRCDLSDIPEQ
-603 IFNGNAVTPKPAV
+603 IFSGNAVTPKPTV
-616 KYGSD
+616 KYGSA

-629 ILSWKDNAKTGTS
+629 VLSWADNTKTGTG

-647 GINNYFSSQSLT
+647 GINKYFASQTLT
-659 FKISAPAPTSTPT
+659 FKISAPAPTVTPT
-672 PKPTATPKP
+672 PKPTN
-681 KPTATPTPKPTATPK
+681 TPTPKPT
-696 PKPTTTPTPKPTAT
+696 
-710 PTTKPTATPTPKPTA
+710 
-725 TPTTKPTATPTPKPT
+725 
-740 ATPTPKPT
+740 
-748 ATPTTK
+748 
-754 PTTPTPKPSTT
+754 ST
-765 PAPMPSGTPAP
+765 PAPA
-776 MPSGTP
+776 
-782 APNPSGTPAPN
+782 
-793 PSGTPAPNP
+793 
-802 SGTPAP
+802 
-808 VITNLTAPS
+808 VVKLTAPA
-817 IKASASWNSCTLRWN
+817 IKASTSWNSCTLRWN
-832 RINNVRNYILYRKT
+832 RVKNSQNYILYRKT
-846 NSGKYTKIKTL
+846 NSGKYAKIKTL
-857 NANATSYKDTKITMG
+857 NANTTSYKDTKITIG

-881 SRKTSSGS
+881 SRKTSSGY
-889 IYSPA
+889 IYSPT
-894 SKAATVKPNLLR
+894 SKAVTVKPNLLR

-917 QTLSWKK
+917 QILSWKK
-924 ISGAT
+924 VPGAT
-929 GYVIYQKKG
+929 GYVLYQKKG

-944 VKTISSKNTSYTFKT
+944 VKTVSARNLNYTFKT
-959 AKNITYSYRLVPYRT
+959 SKNTTYSYRVVPYRT
-974 VNKKV
+974 INRKA

-991 AK
+991 AR

>member
-28 STVRVQAASDQ
+28 NIVRVQAASDQ

-65 ERAKKNLNPVTM
+65 ERAKKNRNPVTM

-172 ATEACTQPANQT
+172 AAETCTQPANQN
-184 VSPVISVLPKL
+184 VSPVLSVLPRL
-195 INIHF
+195 MNIHF
-200 NEVSPI
+200 NVSSPVK
-206 TFTEEQKTLAIYITC
+206 FTEEQKTLTIYATC

-229 SLDPASFTWSTGDP
+229 SLDPSSFTWSTGDP
-243 SIATVDQSGVIQ
+243 SVATVDQSGVIR
-255 LKSRGTTTVSAT
+255 LKSKGNTTVTAT
-267 LKSCPDKT
+267 LKSCPDKILT
-275 LSTDINAY
+275 ADLNAY
-283 YDLENSKET
+283 YDLEDSKET
-292 SLRYTSSWNY
+292 SLTY
-302 TGNPITFSPEL
+302 TGSWKYTGKPITFSPVL
-313 KFHGRTLTEGKDY
+313 KFHNRTLTEGKDY
-326 TISFSNNQ
+326 TLSFSNNQ

-354 NNFGIWQINLSQTKV
+354 NNFGIWQINLSQAEIS
-369 TFSQSSYLY
+369 FSQSSYLY

-419 SGKGNFTGESN
+419 SGKGNFTGERN
-430 KYFYI
+430 KYFCI

-476 DYTLSYYDN
+476 DYTLSYFDN

-519 LSGETIQL
+519 LSGETIEL
-527 ADPNCKSES
+527 PDTNCGNGS
-536 VTSYLRNNLII
+536 VTTFLRNHLVI
-547 TYNGTQ
+547 TYNGVQ
-553 LISDDFRITSVYCSS
+553 LTSDDYSITSLRCSAG
-568 SNEILDFSLSYKQ
+568 NEILGFSISYKQ
-581 NYSGSRH
+581 NYSGTRQ
-588 MTSVKLCDLSDIPEQ
+588 MTSVKRCDLSDIPEQ
-603 IFNGNAVTPKPAV
+603 IFSGNAVTPKPTV
-616 KYGSD
+616 KYGSA

-629 ILSWKDNAKTGTS
+629 VLSWADNTKTGTG

-647 GINNYFSSQSLT
+647 GINKYFASQTLT
-659 FKISAPAPTSTPT
+659 FKISAPAPTVTPT
-672 PKPTATPKP
+672 PKPTN
-681 KPTATPTPKPTATPK
+681 TPTPKPT
-696 PKPTTTPTPKPTAT
+696 
-710 PTTKPTATPTPKPTA
+710 
-725 TPTTKPTATPTPKPT
+725 
-740 ATPTPKPT
+740 
-748 ATPTTK
+748 
-754 PTTPTPKPSTT
+754 ST
-765 PAPMPSGTPAP
+765 PAPA
-776 MPSGTP
+776 
-782 APNPSGTPAPN
+782 
-793 PSGTPAPNP
+793 
-802 SGTPAP
+802 
-808 VITNLTAPS
+808 VVKLTAPA
-817 IKASASWNSCTLRWN
+817 IKASTSWNSCTLRWN
-832 RINNVRNYILYRKT
+832 RVKNSQNYILYRKT
-846 NSGKYTKIKTL
+846 NSGKYAKIKTL
-857 NANATSYKDTKITMG
+857 NANTTSYKDTKITIG

-881 SRKTSSGS
+881 SRKTSSGY
-889 IYSPA
+889 IYSPT
-894 SKAATVKPNLLR
+894 SKAVTVKPNLLR

-917 QTLSWKK
+917 QILSWKK
-924 ISGAT
+924 VPGAT
-929 GYVIYQKKG
+929 GYVLYQKKG

-944 VKTISSKNTSYTFKT
+944 VKTVSARNLNYTFKT
-959 AKNITYSYRLVPYRT
+959 SKNTTYSYRVVPYRT
-974 VNKKV
+974 INRKA

-991 AK
+991 AR

>member
-1 MNQTKEKKTRY
+1 MNETKEEKTRH
-12 LLWPALLL
+12 LFWLALLL
-20 LLLLLAPG
+20 LLLLLAPVHM
-28 STVRVQAASDQ
+28 VRVQAASDQ
-39 TAVQLKLSQGIR
+39 SMVELKLSQGIR

-65 ERAKKNLNPVTM
+65 ERAKKNRNPVTM

-172 ATEACTQPANQT
+172 AAETCTQPANQN
-184 VSPVISVLPKL
+184 VSPVLSVLPRL
-195 INIHF
+195 VNIHF
-200 NEVSPI
+200 NVSSPVK
-206 TFTEEQKTLAIYITC
+206 FTEEQKTLTIYATC

-229 SLDPASFTWSTGDP
+229 SLDPSSFTWSTGDP
-243 SIATVDQSGVIQ
+243 SVATVDQSGVIR
-255 LKSRGTTTVSAT
+255 LKSKGNTTVTAT
-267 LKSCPDKT
+267 LKSCPDKILT
-275 LSTDINAY
+275 ADLNAY
-283 YDLENSKET
+283 YDLEDSKET
-292 SLRYTSSWNY
+292 SLTY
-302 TGNPITFSPEL
+302 TGSWKYTGKPITFSPVL
-313 KFHGRTLTEGKDY
+313 KFHDRTLTEGKDY
-326 TISFSNNQ
+326 TLSFSNNQ

-354 NNFGIWQINLSQTKV
+354 NNFGIWQINLSQAEV

-419 SGKGNFTGESN
+419 SGKGNFTGETN
-430 KYFYI
+430 KSFYI

-476 DYTLSYYDN
+476 DYTLSYSDN

-496 VHITGIGIYRSGF
+496 VNITGIGIYRSGF

-519 LSGETIQL
+519 ISGETIEL
-527 ADPNCKSES
+527 PDTNCGNGS
-536 VTSYLRNNLII
+536 VTTFLRNHLVI
-547 TYNGTQ
+547 TYNGVQ
-553 LISDDFRITSVYCSS
+553 LTSDDYSITSLRCSAG
-568 SNEILDFSLSYKQ
+568 NEILDFSISYRQ
-581 NYSGSRH
+581 NYTGTRQ
-588 MTSVKLCDLSDIPEQ
+588 MTSVKLCNLSDIPEQ
-603 IFNGNAVTPKPAV
+603 IFSGNAVTPKPTV
-616 KYGSD
+616 KYGSA

-629 ILSWKDNAKTGTS
+629 VLSWADNTKTGTG

-647 GINNYFSSQSLT
+647 GINKYFASQTLT
-659 FKISAPAPTSTPT
+659 FKISAPAPTVTPT
-672 PKPTATPKP
+672 PKPTN
-681 KPTATPTPKPTATPK
+681 TPTPKPT
-696 PKPTTTPTPKPTAT
+696 
-710 PTTKPTATPTPKPTA
+710 
-725 TPTTKPTATPTPKPT
+725 
-740 ATPTPKPT
+740 
-748 ATPTTK
+748 
-754 PTTPTPKPSTT
+754 ST
-765 PAPMPSGTPAP
+765 PAPA
-776 MPSGTP
+776 
-782 APNPSGTPAPN
+782 
-793 PSGTPAPNP
+793 
-802 SGTPAP
+802 
-808 VITNLTAPS
+808 VVKLTAPA
-817 IKASASWNSCTLRWN
+817 IKASTSWNSCTLRWN
-832 RINNVRNYILYRKT
+832 RVKNSQNYILYRKT
-846 NSGKYTKIKTL
+846 NSGKYAKIKTL
-857 NANATSYKDTKITMG
+857 NANTTSYKDTKITIG

-881 SRKTSSGS
+881 SRKTSSGY
-889 IYSPA
+889 IYSPT
-894 SKAATVKPNLLR
+894 SKAVTVKPNLLR

-917 QTLSWKK
+917 QIISWKK
-924 ISGAT
+924 VPGAT
-929 GYVIYQKKG
+929 GYVLYQKKG

-944 VKTISSKNTSYTFKT
+944 VKTVSARNLNYTFKT
-959 AKNITYSYRLVPYRT
+959 SKNATYSYRVVPYRT
-974 VNKKV
+974 INRKA

-991 AK
+991 AR

>member
-1 MNQTKEKKTRY
+1 MNETKEEKTRH
-12 LLWPALLL
+12 LFWPALLL
-20 LLLLLAPG
+20 LLLLLAPVHM
-28 STVRVQAASDQ
+28 VRVQAASDQ
-39 TAVQLKLSQGIR
+39 STVELKLSQGIR

-65 ERAKKNLNPVTM
+65 ERAKKNRNPVTM

-172 ATEACTQPANQT
+172 AAETCTQPANQN
-184 VSPVISVLPKL
+184 VSPVLSVLPRL
-195 INIHF
+195 MNIHF
-200 NEVSPI
+200 NVSSPVK
-206 TFTEEQKTLAIYITC
+206 FTEEQKTLTIYATC

-229 SLDPASFTWSTGDP
+229 SLDPSSFTWSTGDP
-243 SIATVDQSGVIQ
+243 SVATVDQSGVIR
-255 LKSRGTTTVSAT
+255 LKSKGNTTVTAT
-267 LKSCPDKT
+267 LKSCPDKILT
-275 LSTDINAY
+275 ADLNAY
-283 YDLENSKET
+283 YDLEDSKET
-292 SLRYTSSWNY
+292 SLTY
-302 TGNPITFSPEL
+302 TGSWKYTGKPITFSPVL
-313 KFHGRTLTEGKDY
+313 KFHDRTLTEGKDY
-326 TISFSNNQ
+326 TLSFSNNQ

-354 NNFGIWQINLSQTKV
+354 NNFGIWQINLSQAEV

-419 SGKGNFTGESN
+419 SGKGNFTGETN
-430 KYFYI
+430 KSFYI

-476 DYTLSYYDN
+476 DYTLSYFDN

-519 LSGETIQL
+519 LSGETIEL
-527 ADPNCKSES
+527 PDTNCGNGS
-536 VTSYLRNNLII
+536 VTTFLRNHLVI
-547 TYNGTQ
+547 TYNGVQ
-553 LISDDFRITSVYCSS
+553 LTSDDYSITSLRCSAG
-568 SNEILDFSLSYKQ
+568 NEILGFSISYKQ
-581 NYSGSRH
+581 NYSGTRQ
-588 MTSVKLCDLSDIPEQ
+588 MTSVKRCDLSDIPEQ
-603 IFNGNAVTPKPAV
+603 IFSGNAVTPKPTV
-616 KYGSD
+616 KYGSA

-629 ILSWKDNAKTGTS
+629 VLSWADNTKTGTG

-647 GINNYFSSQSLT
+647 GINKYFASQTLT
-659 FKISAPAPTSTPT
+659 FKISAPAPTVTPT
-672 PKPTATPKP
+672 PKPTSTP
-681 KPTATPTPKPTATPK
+681 A
-696 PKPTTTPTPKPTAT
+696 
-710 PTTKPTATPTPKPTA
+710 
-725 TPTTKPTATPTPKPT
+725 
-740 ATPTPKPT
+740 
-748 ATPTTK
+748 
-754 PTTPTPKPSTT
+754 PKPSST
-765 PAPMPSGTPAP
+765 PAPKPSGTPAP
-776 MPSGTP
+776 
-782 APNPSGTPAPN
+782 A
-793 PSGTPAPNP
+793 
-802 SGTPAP
+802 
-808 VITNLTAPS
+808 VVKLTAPA
-817 IKASASWNSCTLRWN
+817 IKASTSWNSCTLRWN
-832 RINNVRNYILYRKT
+832 RINNAQSYILYRKT
-846 NSGKYTKIKTL
+846 NSGKYAKIKTL
-857 NANATSYKDTKITMG
+857 NANTTSYKDTKITIG

-881 SRKTSSGS
+881 SRKTSSGY
-889 IYSPA
+889 IYSPT
-894 SKAATVKPNLLR
+894 SKAVTVKPNLLR

-917 QTLSWKK
+917 QILSWKK
-924 ISGAT
+924 VPGAT
-929 GYVIYQKKG
+929 GYVLYQKKG

-944 VKTISSKNTSYTFKT
+944 VKTVSARNLSYTFKT
-959 AKNITYSYRLVPYRT
+959 SKNTTYSYRVVPYRT
-974 VNKKV
+974 INRKA

-991 AK
+991 AR

>member
-28 STVRVQAASDQ
+28 NIVRVQAASDQ

-65 ERAKKNLNPVTM
+65 ERAKKNRNPVTM

-139 HYTNI
+139 HYANI

-172 ATEACTQPANQT
+172 AAETCTQPANQN
-184 VSPVISVLPKL
+184 VSPVLSVLPRL
-195 INIHF
+195 VNIHF
-200 NEVSPI
+200 NVSSPVK
-206 TFTEEQKTLAIYITC
+206 FTEEQKTLTIYATC

-229 SLDPASFTWSTGDP
+229 SLDPSSFTWSTGDP
-243 SIATVDQSGVIQ
+243 SVATVDQSGVIR
-255 LKSRGTTTVSAT
+255 LKSKGNTTVTAT
-267 LKSCPDKT
+267 LKSCPDKILT
-275 LSTDINAY
+275 ADLNAC
-283 YDLENSKET
+283 YDLEDSKET
-292 SLRYTSSWNY
+292 SLTY
-302 TGNPITFSPEL
+302 TGSWKYTGKPITFSPVL
-313 KFHGRTLTEGKDY
+313 KFHNRTLTEGKDY
-326 TISFSNNQ
+326 TLSFSNNQ

-354 NNFGIWQINLSQTKV
+354 NNFGIWQINLSQAEIA
-369 TFSQSSYLY
+369 FSQSSYLY

-419 SGKGNFTGESN
+419 SGKGNFTGERN

-476 DYTLSYYDN
+476 DYTLSYFDN

-519 LSGETIQL
+519 LSGETIEL
-527 ADPNCKSES
+527 PDTNCGNGS
-536 VTSYLRNNLII
+536 VTTFLRNHLVI
-547 TYNGTQ
+547 TYNGVQ
-553 LISDDFRITSVYCSS
+553 LTSDDYSITSLRCSAG
-568 SNEILDFSLSYKQ
+568 NEILGFSISYKQ
-581 NYSGSRH
+581 NYSGTRQ
-588 MTSVKLCDLSDIPEQ
+588 MTSVKRCDLSDIPEQ
-603 IFNGNAVTPKPAV
+603 IFSGNAVTPKPTV
-616 KYGSD
+616 KYGSAA
-621 TLQEGTDY
+621 LQEGTDY
-629 ILSWKDNAKTGTS
+629 VLSWADNTKTGTG

-647 GINNYFSSQSLT
+647 GINKYFASQTLT
-659 FKISAPAPTSTPT
+659 FKISAPAPTVTPT
-672 PKPTATPKP
+672 PKPT
-681 KPTATPTPKPTATPK
+681 
-696 PKPTTTPTPKPTAT
+696 
-710 PTTKPTATPTPKPTA
+710 
-725 TPTTKPTATPTPKPT
+725 
-740 ATPTPKPT
+740 
-748 ATPTTK
+748 
-754 PTTPTPKPSTT
+754 ST
-765 PAPMPSGTPAP
+765 PAPKPSGTPAP
-776 MPSGTP
+776 
-782 APNPSGTPAPN
+782 A
-793 PSGTPAPNP
+793 
-802 SGTPAP
+802 
-808 VITNLTAPS
+808 VVKLTAPA
-817 IKASASWNSCTLRWN
+817 IKASTSWNSCTLRWN
-832 RINNVRNYILYRKT
+832 RINNAQSYILYRKT
-846 NSGKYTKIKTL
+846 NSGKYAKIKTL
-857 NANATSYKDTKITMG
+857 NANTTSYKDTKITIG

-881 SRKTSSGS
+881 SRKTSSGY
-889 IYSPA
+889 IYSPT
-894 SKAATVKPNLLR
+894 SKAVTVKPNLLR

-917 QTLSWKK
+917 QILSWKK
-924 ISGAT
+924 VPGAT
-929 GYVIYQKKG
+929 GYVLYQKKG

-944 VKTISSKNTSYTFKT
+944 VKTVSARNLSYTFKT
-959 AKNITYSYRLVPYRT
+959 SKNTTYSYRVVPYRT
-974 VNKKV
+974 INRKA

-991 AK
+991 AR

>member
-1 MNQTKEKKTRY
+1 M
-12 LLWPALLL
+12 
-20 LLLLLAPG
+20 
-28 STVRVQAASDQ
+28 VRVQAASDQ
-39 TAVQLKLSQGIR
+39 STVELKLSQGIR

-65 ERAKKNLNPVTM
+65 ERAKKNRNPVTM

-172 ATEACTQPANQT
+172 AAETCTQPANQN
-184 VSPVISVLPKL
+184 VSPVLSVLPRL
-195 INIHF
+195 MNIHF
-200 NEVSPI
+200 NVSSPVK
-206 TFTEEQKTLAIYITC
+206 FTEEQKTLTIYATC

-229 SLDPASFTWSTGDP
+229 SLDPSSFTWSTGDP
-243 SIATVDQSGVIQ
+243 SVATVDQSGVIR
-255 LKSRGTTTVSAT
+255 LKSKGNTTVTAT
-267 LKSCPDKT
+267 LKSCPDKILT
-275 LSTDINAY
+275 ADLNAY
-283 YDLENSKET
+283 YDLEDSKET
-292 SLRYTSSWNY
+292 SLTY
-302 TGNPITFSPEL
+302 TGSWKYTGKPITFSPVL
-313 KFHGRTLTEGKDY
+313 KFHDRTLTEGKDY
-326 TISFSNNQ
+326 TLSFSNNQ

-354 NNFGIWQINLSQTKV
+354 NNFGIWQINLSQAEV

-419 SGKGNFTGESN
+419 SGKGNFTGETN
-430 KYFYI
+430 KSFYI

-476 DYTLSYYDN
+476 DYTLSYFDN

-519 LSGETIQL
+519 LSGETIEL
-527 ADPNCKSES
+527 PDTNCGNGS
-536 VTSYLRNNLII
+536 VTTFLRNHLVI
-547 TYNGTQ
+547 TYNGVQ
-553 LISDDFRITSVYCSS
+553 LTSDDYSITSLRCSAG
-568 SNEILDFSLSYKQ
+568 NEILGFSISYKQ
-581 NYSGSRH
+581 NYSGTRQ
-588 MTSVKLCDLSDIPEQ
+588 MTSVKRCDLSDIPEQ
-603 IFNGNAVTPKPAV
+603 IFSGNAVTPKPTV
-616 KYGSD
+616 KYGSA

-629 ILSWKDNAKTGTS
+629 VLSWADNTKTGTG

-647 GINNYFSSQSLT
+647 GINKYFASQTLT
-659 FKISAPAPTSTPT
+659 FKISAPAPTVTPT
-672 PKPTATPKP
+672 PKPTSTP
-681 KPTATPTPKPTATPK
+681 A
-696 PKPTTTPTPKPTAT
+696 
-710 PTTKPTATPTPKPTA
+710 
-725 TPTTKPTATPTPKPT
+725 
-740 ATPTPKPT
+740 
-748 ATPTTK
+748 
-754 PTTPTPKPSTT
+754 PKPSST
-765 PAPMPSGTPAP
+765 PAPKPSGTPAP
-776 MPSGTP
+776 KPSGTP
-782 APNPSGTPAPN
+782 APA
-793 PSGTPAPNP
+793 
-802 SGTPAP
+802 
-808 VITNLTAPS
+808 VVKLTAPA
-817 IKASASWNSCTLRWN
+817 IKASTSWNSCTLRWN
-832 RINNVRNYILYRKT
+832 RINNAQSYILYRKT
-846 NSGKYTKIKTL
+846 NSGKYAKIKTL
-857 NANATSYKDTKITMG
+857 NANTTSYKDTKITIG

-881 SRKTSSGS
+881 SRKTSSGY
-889 IYSPA
+889 IYSPT
-894 SKAATVKPNLLR
+894 SKAVTVKPNLLR

-917 QTLSWKK
+917 QIFSWKK
-924 ISGAT
+924 VPGAT
-929 GYVIYQKKG
+929 GYVLYQKKG

-944 VKTISSKNTSYTFKT
+944 VKTVSARNLNYTFKT
-959 AKNITYSYRLVPYRT
+959 SKNTTYSYRVVPYRT
-974 VNKKV
+974 INRKA

-991 AK
+991 AR

>member
-28 STVRVQAASDQ
+28 NIVRVQAASDQ

-65 ERAKKNLNPVTM
+65 ERAKKNRNPVTM

-98 TRPNGSICFS
+98 IRPNGSICFS

-172 ATEACTQPANQT
+172 ATEACTQPANQS
-184 VSPVISVLPKL
+184 VSPVLSVLPRL
-195 INIHF
+195 VNIHF
-200 NEVSPI
+200 NVSSPVK
-206 TFTEEQKTLAIYITC
+206 FTEEQKTLTIYATC

-229 SLDPASFTWSTGDP
+229 SLDPSSFTWSTGDP
-243 SIATVDQSGVIQ
+243 SVATVDQSGVIR
-255 LKSRGTTTVSAT
+255 LKSKGNTTVTAT
-267 LKSCPDKT
+267 LKSCPDKILT
-275 LSTDINAY
+275 ADLNAY
-283 YDLENSKET
+283 YDLEDSKET
-292 SLRYTSSWNY
+292 SLTY
-302 TGNPITFSPEL
+302 TGSWKYTGKPITFSPVL
-313 KFHGRTLTEGKDY
+313 KFHNRTLTEGKDY
-326 TISFSNNQ
+326 TLSFSNNQ

-354 NNFGIWQINLSQTKV
+354 NNFGIWQINLSQAEIA
-369 TFSQSSYLY
+369 FSQSSYLY

-419 SGKGNFTGESN
+419 SGKGNFTGERN

-476 DYTLSYYDN
+476 DYTLSYFDN

-519 LSGETIQL
+519 LSGETIEL
-527 ADPNCKSES
+527 PDTNCGNGS
-536 VTSYLRNNLII
+536 VTTFLRNHLVI
-547 TYNGTQ
+547 TYNGVQ
-553 LISDDFRITSVYCSS
+553 LTSDDYSITSLRCSAG
-568 SNEILDFSLSYKQ
+568 NEILGFSISYKQ
-581 NYSGSRH
+581 NYSGTRQ
-588 MTSVKLCDLSDIPEQ
+588 MTSVKRCDLSDIPEQ
-603 IFNGNAVTPKPAV
+603 IFSGNAVTPKPTV
-616 KYGSD
+616 KYGSAA
-621 TLQEGTDY
+621 LQEGTDY
-629 ILSWKDNAKTGTS
+629 VLSWADNTKTGTG

-647 GINNYFSSQSLT
+647 GINKYFASQTLT
-659 FKISAPAPTSTPT
+659 FKISAPAPTVTPT
-672 PKPTATPKP
+672 PKPTSTP
-681 KPTATPTPKPTATPK
+681 A
-696 PKPTTTPTPKPTAT
+696 
-710 PTTKPTATPTPKPTA
+710 
-725 TPTTKPTATPTPKPT
+725 
-740 ATPTPKPT
+740 
-748 ATPTTK
+748 
-754 PTTPTPKPSTT
+754 PKPSST
-765 PAPMPSGTPAP
+765 PAPKPSGTPAP
-776 MPSGTP
+776 
-782 APNPSGTPAPN
+782 A
-793 PSGTPAPNP
+793 
-802 SGTPAP
+802 
-808 VITNLTAPS
+808 VVKLTAPA
-817 IKASASWNSCTLRWN
+817 IKASTSWNSCTLRWN
-832 RINNVRNYILYRKT
+832 RINNAQSYILYRKT
-846 NSGKYTKIKTL
+846 NSGKYAKIKTL
-857 NANATSYKDTKITMG
+857 NANTTSYKDTKITIG

-881 SRKTSSGS
+881 SRKTSSGY
-889 IYSPA
+889 IYSPT
-894 SKAATVKPNLLR
+894 SKAVTVKPNLLR

-917 QTLSWKK
+917 QIISWKK
-924 ISGAT
+924 VPGAT
-929 GYVIYQKKG
+929 GYVLYQKKG

-944 VKTISSKNTSYTFKT
+944 VKTVSARNLNYTFKT
-959 AKNITYSYRLVPYRT
+959 SKNTTYGYRVVPYRT
-974 VNKKV
+974 INRKA

-991 AK
+991 AR

>member
-28 STVRVQAASDQ
+28 NIVRVQAASDQ

-65 ERAKKNLNPVTM
+65 ERAKKNRNPVTM

-98 TRPNGSICFS
+98 IRPNGSICFS

-172 ATEACTQPANQT
+172 ATEACTQPANQN
-184 VSPVISVLPKL
+184 VSPVLSVLPRL
-195 INIHF
+195 VNIHF
-200 NEVSPI
+200 NVSSPVK
-206 TFTEEQKTLAIYITC
+206 FTEEQKTLTIYATC

-229 SLDPASFTWSTGDP
+229 SLDPSSFTWSTGDP
-243 SIATVDQSGVIQ
+243 SVATVDQSGVIR
-255 LKSRGTTTVSAT
+255 LKSKGNTTVTAT
-267 LKSCPDKT
+267 LKSCPDKILT
-275 LSTDINAY
+275 ADLNAY
-283 YDLENSKET
+283 YDLEDSKET
-292 SLRYTSSWNY
+292 SLTY
-302 TGNPITFSPEL
+302 TGSWKYTGKPITFSPVL
-313 KFHGRTLTEGKDY
+313 KFHDRTLTEGKDY
-326 TISFSNNQ
+326 TLSFSNNQ

-354 NNFGIWQINLSQTKV
+354 NNFGIWQISLSQAEV

-419 SGKGNFTGESN
+419 SGKGNFTGETN
-430 KYFYI
+430 KSFYI

-476 DYTLSYYDN
+476 DYTLSYFDN

-519 LSGETIQL
+519 LSGETIEL
-527 ADPNCKSES
+527 PDTNCGNGS
-536 VTSYLRNNLII
+536 VTTFLRNHLVI
-547 TYNGTQ
+547 TYNGVQ
-553 LISDDFRITSVYCSS
+553 LTSDDYSITSLRCSAG
-568 SNEILDFSLSYKQ
+568 NEILGFSISYKQ
-581 NYSGSRH
+581 NYSGTRQ
-588 MTSVKLCDLSDIPEQ
+588 MTSVKRCDLSDIPEQ
-603 IFNGNAVTPKPAV
+603 IFSGNAVTPKPTV
-616 KYGSD
+616 KYGSA
-621 TLQEGTDY
+621 TLQEGTEY
-629 ILSWKDNAKTGTS
+629 VLSWADNTKTGTG

-647 GINNYFSSQSLT
+647 GINKYFASQTLT
-659 FKISAPAPTSTPT
+659 FKISAPAPTVTPP
-672 PKPTATPKP
+672 PKPT
-681 KPTATPTPKPTATPK
+681 
-696 PKPTTTPTPKPTAT
+696 
-710 PTTKPTATPTPKPTA
+710 
-725 TPTTKPTATPTPKPT
+725 
-740 ATPTPKPT
+740 
-748 ATPTTK
+748 
-754 PTTPTPKPSTT
+754 ST
-765 PAPMPSGTPAP
+765 PAPKPSGTPAP
-776 MPSGTP
+776 
-782 APNPSGTPAPN
+782 A
-793 PSGTPAPNP
+793 
-802 SGTPAP
+802 
-808 VITNLTAPS
+808 VVKLTAPA
-817 IKASASWNSCTLRWN
+817 IKASTSWNSCTLRWN
-832 RINNVRNYILYRKT
+832 RINNAQSYILYRKT
-846 NSGKYTKIKTL
+846 NSGKYAKIKTL
-857 NANATSYKDTKITMG
+857 NANTTSYKDTKITIG

-881 SRKTSSGS
+881 SRKTSSGY
-889 IYSPA
+889 IYSPT
-894 SKAATVKPNLLR
+894 SKAVTVKPNLLR

-917 QTLSWKK
+917 QILSWKK
-924 ISGAT
+924 VPGAT
-929 GYVIYQKKG
+929 GYVLYQKKG
-938 NGSFKK
+938 NDSFKK
-944 VKTISSKNTSYTFKT
+944 VKTVSARNLSYTFKT
-959 AKNITYSYRLVPYRT
+959 SKNTTYSYRVVPYRT
-974 VNKKV
+974 INRKA

-991 AK
+991 AR

>member
-1 MNQTKEKKTRY
+1 MNETKEEKTRH
-12 LLWPALLL
+12 LFWPALLL
-20 LLLLLAPG
+20 LLLLLAPVHM
-28 STVRVQAASDQ
+28 VRVQAASDQ

-65 ERAKKNLNPVTM
+65 ERAKKNRNPVTM

-172 ATEACTQPANQT
+172 AAETCTQPANQN
-184 VSPVISVLPKL
+184 VSPVLSVLPRL
-195 INIHF
+195 VNIHF
-200 NEVSPI
+200 NVSSPVK
-206 TFTEEQKTLAIYITC
+206 FTEEQKTLTIYATC

-229 SLDPASFTWSTGDP
+229 SLDPSSFTWSTGDP
-243 SIATVDQSGVIQ
+243 SVATVDQSGVIR
-255 LKSRGTTTVSAT
+255 LKSKGNTTVTAT
-267 LKSCPDKT
+267 LKSCPDKILT
-275 LSTDINAY
+275 ADLNAY
-283 YDLENSKET
+283 YDLEDSKET
-292 SLRYTSSWNY
+292 SLTY
-302 TGNPITFSPEL
+302 TGSWKYTGKPITFSPVL
-313 KFHGRTLTEGKDY
+313 KFHNRTLTEGKDY
-326 TISFSNNQ
+326 TLSFSNNQ

-354 NNFGIWQINLSQTKV
+354 NNFGIWQINLSQAEIA
-369 TFSQSSYLY
+369 FSQSSYLY

-419 SGKGNFTGESN
+419 SGKGNFTGETN
-430 KYFYI
+430 KSFYI
-435 DLTPITEAEIGD
+435 DLTPITETEIGD

-476 DYTLSYYDN
+476 DYTLSYFDN

-519 LSGETIQL
+519 LSGETIEL
-527 ADPNCKSES
+527 PDTNCGNGS
-536 VTSYLRNNLII
+536 VTTFLRNHLVI
-547 TYNGTQ
+547 TYNGVQ
-553 LISDDFRITSVYCSS
+553 LTSDDYSITSLRCSAG
-568 SNEILDFSLSYKQ
+568 NEILGFSISYKQ
-581 NYSGSRH
+581 NYSGTRQ
-588 MTSVKLCDLSDIPEQ
+588 MTSVKRCDLSDIPEQ
-603 IFNGNAVTPKPAV
+603 IFSGNAVTPKPTV
-616 KYGSD
+616 KYGSA

-629 ILSWKDNAKTGTS
+629 VLSWADNTKTGTG

-647 GINNYFSSQSLT
+647 GINKYFASQTLT
-659 FKISAPAPTSTPT
+659 FKISAPAPTVTPT
-672 PKPTATPKP
+672 PKPTN
-681 KPTATPTPKPTATPK
+681 TPTPKPT
-696 PKPTTTPTPKPTAT
+696 
-710 PTTKPTATPTPKPTA
+710 
-725 TPTTKPTATPTPKPT
+725 
-740 ATPTPKPT
+740 
-748 ATPTTK
+748 
-754 PTTPTPKPSTT
+754 ST
-765 PAPMPSGTPAP
+765 PAPA
-776 MPSGTP
+776 
-782 APNPSGTPAPN
+782 
-793 PSGTPAPNP
+793 
-802 SGTPAP
+802 
-808 VITNLTAPS
+808 VVKLTAPA
-817 IKASASWNSCTLRWN
+817 IKASTSWNSCTLRWN
-832 RINNVRNYILYRKT
+832 RVKNSQNYILYRKT
-846 NSGKYTKIKTL
+846 NSGKYAKIKTL
-857 NANATSYKDTKITMG
+857 NANTTSYKDTKITIG

-881 SRKTSSGS
+881 SRKTSSGY
-889 IYSPA
+889 IYSPT
-894 SKAATVKPNLLR
+894 SKAVTVKPNLLR

-917 QTLSWKK
+917 QILSWKK
-924 ISGAT
+924 VPGAT
-929 GYVIYQKKG
+929 GYVLYQKKG

-944 VKTISSKNTSYTFKT
+944 VKTVSARNLNYTFKT
-959 AKNITYSYRLVPYRT
+959 SKNTTYSYRVVPYRT
-974 VNKKV
+974 INRKA

-991 AK
+991 AR

>member
-28 STVRVQAASDQ
+28 NIVRVQAASDQ

-65 ERAKKNLNPVTM
+65 ERAKKNRNPVTM

-98 TRPNGSICFS
+98 IRPNGSICFS

-172 ATEACTQPANQT
+172 ATEACTQPANQN
-184 VSPVISVLPKL
+184 VSPVLSVLPRL
-195 INIHF
+195 VNIHF
-200 NEVSPI
+200 NVSSPVK
-206 TFTEEQKTLAIYITC
+206 FTEEQKTLTIYATC
-221 NGFSYMSS
+221 NGFSCMSS
-229 SLDPASFTWSTGDP
+229 SLDPSSFTWSTGDP
-243 SIATVDQSGVIQ
+243 SVATVDQSGVIR
-255 LKSRGTTTVSAT
+255 LKSKGNTTVTAT
-267 LKSCPDKT
+267 LKSCPDKILT
-275 LSTDINAY
+275 ADLNAY
-283 YDLENSKET
+283 YDLEDSKET
-292 SLRYTSSWNY
+292 SLTY
-302 TGNPITFSPEL
+302 TGSWKYTGKPITFSPVL
-313 KFHGRTLTEGKDY
+313 KFHDRTLTEGKDY
-326 TISFSNNQ
+326 TLSFSNNQ

-354 NNFGIWQINLSQTKV
+354 NNFGIWQISLSQAEV

-419 SGKGNFTGESN
+419 SGKGNFTGETIKS
-430 KYFYI
+430 FYI

-476 DYTLSYYDN
+476 DYTLSYFDN

-519 LSGETIQL
+519 LSGETIEL
-527 ADPNCKSES
+527 PDTNCGNGS
-536 VTSYLRNNLII
+536 VTTFLRNHLVI
-547 TYNGTQ
+547 TYNGVQ
-553 LISDDFRITSVYCSS
+553 LTSDDYSITSLRCSAG
-568 SNEILDFSLSYKQ
+568 NEILGFSISYKQ
-581 NYSGSRH
+581 NYSGTRQ
-588 MTSVKLCDLSDIPEQ
+588 MTSVKRCDLSDIPEQ
-603 IFNGNAVTPKPAV
+603 IFSGNAVTPKPTV
-616 KYGSD
+616 KYGSA

-629 ILSWKDNAKTGTS
+629 VLSWADNTKTGTG

-647 GINNYFSSQSLT
+647 GINKYFASQTLT
-659 FKISAPAPTSTPT
+659 FKISAPAPTV
-672 PKPTATPKP
+672 
-681 KPTATPTPKPTATPK
+681 
-696 PKPTTTPTPKPTAT
+696 
-710 PTTKPTATPTPKPTA
+710 
-725 TPTTKPTATPTPKPT
+725 TPTPKPT

-748 ATPTTK
+748 
-754 PTTPTPKPSTT
+754 ST
-765 PAPMPSGTPAP
+765 PAPKPSGTPAP
-776 MPSGTP
+776 
-782 APNPSGTPAPN
+782 A
-793 PSGTPAPNP
+793 
-802 SGTPAP
+802 
-808 VITNLTAPS
+808 VVKLTAPA
-817 IKASASWNSCTLRWN
+817 IKASTSWNSCTLRWN
-832 RINNVRNYILYRKT
+832 RINNAQSYILYRKT
-846 NSGKYTKIKTL
+846 NSGKYAKIKTL
-857 NANATSYKDTKITMG
+857 NANTTSYKDTKITIG

-881 SRKTSSGS
+881 SRKTSSGY
-889 IYSPA
+889 IYSPT
-894 SKAATVKPNLLR
+894 SKAVTVKPNLLR

-917 QTLSWKK
+917 QILSWKK
-924 ISGAT
+924 VPGAT
-929 GYVIYQKKG
+929 GYVLYQKKG
-938 NGSFKK
+938 NDSFKK
-944 VKTISSKNTSYTFKT
+944 VKTVSARNLSYTFKT
-959 AKNITYSYRLVPYRT
+959 SKNTTYSYRVVPYRT
-974 VNKKV
+974 INRKA

-991 AK
+991 AR

>member
-28 STVRVQAASDQ
+28 NIVRVQAASDQ

-65 ERAKKNLNPVTM
+65 ERAKKNRNPVTM

-139 HYTNI
+139 HYANI

-172 ATEACTQPANQT
+172 AAETCTQPANQN
-184 VSPVISVLPKL
+184 VSPVLSVLPRL
-195 INIHF
+195 VNIHF
-200 NEVSPI
+200 NVSSPVK
-206 TFTEEQKTLAIYITC
+206 FTEEQKTLTIYATC

-229 SLDPASFTWSTGDP
+229 SLDPSSFTWSTGDP
-243 SIATVDQSGVIQ
+243 SVATVDQSGVIR
-255 LKSRGTTTVSAT
+255 LKSKGNTTVTAT
-267 LKSCPDKT
+267 LKSCPDKILT
-275 LSTDINAY
+275 ADLNAC
-283 YDLENSKET
+283 YDLEDSKET
-292 SLRYTSSWNY
+292 SLTY
-302 TGNPITFSPEL
+302 TGSWKYTGKPITFSPVL
-313 KFHGRTLTEGKDY
+313 KFHNRTLTEGKDY
-326 TISFSNNQ
+326 TLSFSNNQ

-354 NNFGIWQINLSQTKV
+354 NNFGIWQINLSQAEIA
-369 TFSQSSYLY
+369 FSQSSYLY

-398 NVDYTLSWHNNA
+398 NVDYTFSWHNNA

-419 SGKGNFTGESN
+419 SGKGNFTGERN

-476 DYTLSYYDN
+476 DYTLSYFDN

-519 LSGETIQL
+519 LSGETIEL
-527 ADPNCKSES
+527 PDTNCGNGS
-536 VTSYLRNNLII
+536 VTTFLRNHLVI
-547 TYNGTQ
+547 TYNGVQ
-553 LISDDFRITSVYCSS
+553 LTSDDYSITSLRCSAG
-568 SNEILDFSLSYKQ
+568 NEILGFSISYKQ
-581 NYSGSRH
+581 NYSGTRQ
-588 MTSVKLCDLSDIPEQ
+588 MTSVKRCDLSDIPEQ
-603 IFNGNAVTPKPAV
+603 IFSGNAVTPKPTV
-616 KYGSD
+616 KYGSAA
-621 TLQEGTDY
+621 LQEGTDY
-629 ILSWKDNAKTGTS
+629 VLSWADNTKTGTG

-647 GINNYFSSQSLT
+647 GINKYFASQTLT
-659 FKISAPAPTSTPT
+659 FKISAPAPTVTPT
-672 PKPTATPKP
+672 PKPT
-681 KPTATPTPKPTATPK
+681 
-696 PKPTTTPTPKPTAT
+696 
-710 PTTKPTATPTPKPTA
+710 
-725 TPTTKPTATPTPKPT
+725 
-740 ATPTPKPT
+740 
-748 ATPTTK
+748 
-754 PTTPTPKPSTT
+754 ST
-765 PAPMPSGTPAP
+765 PAPKPSGTPAP
-776 MPSGTP
+776 KPSGTP
-782 APNPSGTPAPN
+782 APA
-793 PSGTPAPNP
+793 
-802 SGTPAP
+802 
-808 VITNLTAPS
+808 VVKLTAPA
-817 IKASASWNSCTLRWN
+817 IKASTSWNSCTLRWN
-832 RINNVRNYILYRKT
+832 RINNAQSYILYRKT
-846 NSGKYTKIKTL
+846 NSGKYAKIKTL
-857 NANATSYKDTKITMG
+857 NANTTSYKDTKITIG

-881 SRKTSSGS
+881 SRKTSSGY
-889 IYSPA
+889 IYSPT
-894 SKAATVKPNLLR
+894 SKAVTVKPNLLR

-917 QTLSWKK
+917 QILSWKK
-924 ISGAT
+924 VPGAT
-929 GYVIYQKKG
+929 GYVLYQKKG

-944 VKTISSKNTSYTFKT
+944 VKTVSARNLSYTFKT
-959 AKNITYSYRLVPYRT
+959 SKNTTYSYRVVPYRT
-974 VNKKV
+974 INRKA

-991 AK
+991 AR

>member
-1 MNQTKEKKTRY
+1 MNETKEEKTRH
-12 LLWPALLL
+12 LFWPALLL
-20 LLLLLAPG
+20 LLLLLAPVHM
-28 STVRVQAASDQ
+28 VRVQAASDQ
-39 TAVQLKLSQGIR
+39 STVELKLSQGIR

-65 ERAKKNLNPVTM
+65 ERAKKNRNPVTM

-172 ATEACTQPANQT
+172 AAETCTQPANQN
-184 VSPVISVLPKL
+184 VSPVLSVLPRL
-195 INIHF
+195 MNIHF
-200 NEVSPI
+200 NVSSPVK
-206 TFTEEQKTLAIYITC
+206 FTEEQKTLTIYATC

-229 SLDPASFTWSTGDP
+229 SLDPSSFTWSTGDP
-243 SIATVDQSGVIQ
+243 SVATVDQSGVIR
-255 LKSRGTTTVSAT
+255 LKSKGNTTVTAT
-267 LKSCPDKT
+267 LKSCPDKILT
-275 LSTDINAY
+275 ADLNAY
-283 YDLENSKET
+283 YDLEDSKET
-292 SLRYTSSWNY
+292 SLTY
-302 TGNPITFSPEL
+302 TGSWKYTGKPITFSPVL
-313 KFHGRTLTEGKDY
+313 KFHDRTLTEGKDY
-326 TISFSNNQ
+326 TLSFSNNQ

-354 NNFGIWQINLSQTKV
+354 NNFGIWQINLSQAEV

-419 SGKGNFTGESN
+419 SGKGNFTGETN
-430 KYFYI
+430 KSFYI

-476 DYTLSYYDN
+476 DYTLSYFDN

-519 LSGETIQL
+519 LSGETIEL
-527 ADPNCKSES
+527 PDTNCGNGS
-536 VTSYLRNNLII
+536 VTTFLR
-547 TYNGTQ
+547 
-553 LISDDFRITSVYCSS
+553 CSAG
-568 SNEILDFSLSYKQ
+568 NEILGFSISYKQ
-581 NYSGSRH
+581 NYSGTRQ
-588 MTSVKLCDLSDIPEQ
+588 MTSVKRCDLSDIPEQ
-603 IFNGNAVTPKPAV
+603 IFSGNAVTPKPTV
-616 KYGSD
+616 KYGSA

-629 ILSWKDNAKTGTS
+629 VLSWADNTKTGTG

-647 GINNYFSSQSLT
+647 GINKYFASQTLT
-659 FKISAPAPTSTPT
+659 FKISAPAPTV
-672 PKPTATPKP
+672 
-681 KPTATPTPKPTATPK
+681 
-696 PKPTTTPTPKPTAT
+696 
-710 PTTKPTATPTPKPTA
+710 
-725 TPTTKPTATPTPKPT
+725 TPTPKPT

-748 ATPTTK
+748 N
-754 PTTPTPKPSTT
+754 TPTPKPTST
-765 PAPMPSGTPAP
+765 PAPKPSGTPAP
-776 MPSGTP
+776 
-782 APNPSGTPAPN
+782 A
-793 PSGTPAPNP
+793 
-802 SGTPAP
+802 
-808 VITNLTAPS
+808 VVKLTAPA
-817 IKASASWNSCTLRWN
+817 IKASTSWNSCTLRWN
-832 RINNVRNYILYRKT
+832 RVKNSQNYILYRKT
-846 NSGKYTKIKTL
+846 NSGKYAKIKTL
-857 NANATSYKDTKITMG
+857 NANTTSYKDTKITIG

-881 SRKTSSGS
+881 SRKTSSGYT
-889 IYSPA
+889 YSPT
-894 SKAATVKPNLLR
+894 SKAVTVKPNLLR

-917 QTLSWKK
+917 QIISWKK
-924 ISGAT
+924 VPGAT
-929 GYVIYQKKG
+929 GYVLYQKKG

-944 VKTISSKNTSYTFKT
+944 VKTVSARNLNYTFKT
-959 AKNITYSYRLVPYRT
+959 SKNTTYSYRVVPYRT
-974 VNKKV
+974 INRKA

-991 AK
+991 AR

>member
-28 STVRVQAASDQ
+28 NIVRVQAASDQ

-65 ERAKKNLNPVTM
+65 ERAKKNRNPVTM

-139 HYTNI
+139 HYANI

-172 ATEACTQPANQT
+172 AAETCTQPANQN
-184 VSPVISVLPKL
+184 VSPVLSVLPRL
-195 INIHF
+195 VNIHF
-200 NEVSPI
+200 NVSSPVK
-206 TFTEEQKTLAIYITC
+206 FTEEQKTLTIYATC

-229 SLDPASFTWSTGDP
+229 SLDPSSFTWSTGDP
-243 SIATVDQSGVIQ
+243 SVATVDQSGVIR
-255 LKSRGTTTVSAT
+255 LKSKGNTTVTAT
-267 LKSCPDKT
+267 LKSCPDKILT
-275 LSTDINAY
+275 ADLNAY
-283 YDLENSKET
+283 YDLEDSKET
-292 SLRYTSSWNY
+292 SLTY
-302 TGNPITFSPEL
+302 TGSWKYTGKPITFSPVL
-313 KFHGRTLTEGKDY
+313 KFHNRTLTEGKDY
-326 TISFSNNQ
+326 TLSFSNNQ

-354 NNFGIWQINLSQTKV
+354 NNFGIWQINLSQAEV

-419 SGKGNFTGESN
+419 SGKGNFTGERN

-467 NGVTLKKDV
+467 NGVALKKDV
-476 DYTLSYYDN
+476 DYTLSYFDN

-519 LSGETIQL
+519 LSGETIEL
-527 ADPNCKSES
+527 PDTNCGNGS
-536 VTSYLRNNLII
+536 VTTFLRNHLVI
-547 TYNGTQ
+547 TYNGVQ
-553 LISDDFRITSVYCSS
+553 LTSDDYSITSLRCSAG
-568 SNEILDFSLSYKQ
+568 NEILGFSISYKQ
-581 NYSGSRH
+581 NYSGTRQ
-588 MTSVKLCDLSDIPEQ
+588 MTSVKRCDLSDIPEQ
-603 IFNGNAVTPKPAV
+603 IFSGNAVTPKPTV
-616 KYGSD
+616 KYGSA

-629 ILSWKDNAKTGTS
+629 VLSWADNTKTGTG

-647 GINNYFSSQSLT
+647 GINKYFASQTLT
-659 FKISAPAPTSTPT
+659 FKISAPAPTVTPT
-672 PKPTATPKP
+672 PKPTNTPAP
-681 KPTATPTPKPTATPK
+681 KPT
-696 PKPTTTPTPKPTAT
+696 
-710 PTTKPTATPTPKPTA
+710 
-725 TPTTKPTATPTPKPT
+725 
-740 ATPTPKPT
+740 
-748 ATPTTK
+748 
-754 PTTPTPKPSTT
+754 ST
-765 PAPMPSGTPAP
+765 PAPA
-776 MPSGTP
+776 
-782 APNPSGTPAPN
+782 
-793 PSGTPAPNP
+793 
-802 SGTPAP
+802 
-808 VITNLTAPS
+808 VVKLTAPT
-817 IKASASWNSCTLRWN
+817 IKASTSWNSCTLRWN
-832 RINNVRNYILYRKT
+832 RVKNSQNYILYRKT
-846 NSGKYTKIKTL
+846 NSGKYAKIKTL
-857 NANATSYKDTKITMG
+857 NANTTSYKDTKITIG

-881 SRKTSSGS
+881 SRKTSSGY
-889 IYSPA
+889 IYSPT
-894 SKAATVKPNLLR
+894 SKAVTVKPNLLR

-917 QTLSWKK
+917 QIISWKK
-924 ISGAT
+924 VPGAT
-929 GYVIYQKKG
+929 GYVLYQKKG

-944 VKTISSKNTSYTFKT
+944 VKTVSARNLNYTFKT
-959 AKNITYSYRLVPYRT
+959 SKNATYSYRVVPYRT
-974 VNKKV
+974 INRKA

-991 AK
+991 AR

>member
-28 STVRVQAASDQ
+28 NIVRVQAASDQ

-65 ERAKKNLNPVTM
+65 ERAKKNRNPVTM

-172 ATEACTQPANQT
+172 AAETCTQPANQN
-184 VSPVISVLPKL
+184 VSPVLSVLPRL
-195 INIHF
+195 VNIHF
-200 NEVSPI
+200 NVSSPVK
-206 TFTEEQKTLAIYITC
+206 FTEEQKTLTIYATC

-229 SLDPASFTWSTGDP
+229 SLDPSSFTWSTGDP
-243 SIATVDQSGVIQ
+243 SVATVDQSGVIR
-255 LKSRGTTTVSAT
+255 LKSKGNTTVTAT
-267 LKSCPDKT
+267 LKSCPDKILT
-275 LSTDINAY
+275 ADLNAY
-283 YDLENSKET
+283 YDLEDSKET
-292 SLRYTSSWNY
+292 SLTY
-302 TGNPITFSPEL
+302 TGSWKYTGKPITFSPVL
-313 KFHGRTLTEGKDY
+313 KFHDRTLTEGKDY
-326 TISFSNNQ
+326 TLSFSNNQ

-354 NNFGIWQINLSQTKV
+354 NNFGIWQINLSQAEV

-419 SGKGNFTGESN
+419 SGKGNFTGETN
-430 KYFYI
+430 KSFYI

-476 DYTLSYYDN
+476 DYTLSYFDN

-519 LSGETIQL
+519 LSGETIEL
-527 ADPNCKSES
+527 PDTNCGNGS
-536 VTSYLRNNLII
+536 VTTFLRNHLVI
-547 TYNGTQ
+547 TYNGVQ
-553 LISDDFRITSVYCSS
+553 LTSDDYSITSLRCSAG
-568 SNEILDFSLSYKQ
+568 NEILGFSISYKQ
-581 NYSGSRH
+581 NYSGTRQ
-588 MTSVKLCDLSDIPEQ
+588 MTSVKRCDLSDIPEQ
-603 IFNGNAVTPKPAV
+603 IFSGNAVTPKPTV
-616 KYGSD
+616 KYGSA

-629 ILSWKDNAKTGTS
+629 VLSWADNTKTGTG

-647 GINNYFSSQSLT
+647 GINKYFASQTLT
-659 FKISAPAPTSTPT
+659 FKISAPAPTVTPT
-672 PKPTATPKP
+672 PKPTN
-681 KPTATPTPKPTATPK
+681 TPTPKPT
-696 PKPTTTPTPKPTAT
+696 
-710 PTTKPTATPTPKPTA
+710 
-725 TPTTKPTATPTPKPT
+725 
-740 ATPTPKPT
+740 
-748 ATPTTK
+748 
-754 PTTPTPKPSTT
+754 ST
-765 PAPMPSGTPAP
+765 PAPA
-776 MPSGTP
+776 
-782 APNPSGTPAPN
+782 
-793 PSGTPAPNP
+793 
-802 SGTPAP
+802 
-808 VITNLTAPS
+808 VVKLTAPA
-817 IKASASWNSCTLRWN
+817 IKASTSWNSCTLRWN
-832 RINNVRNYILYRKT
+832 RVKNSQNYILYRKT
-846 NSGKYTKIKTL
+846 NSGKYAKIKTL
-857 NANATSYKDTKITMG
+857 NANTTSYKDTKITIG

-881 SRKTSSGS
+881 SRKTSSGY
-889 IYSPA
+889 IYSPT
-894 SKAATVKPNLLR
+894 SKAVTVKPNLLR

-917 QTLSWKK
+917 QILSWKK
-924 ISGAT
+924 VPGAT
-929 GYVIYQKKG
+929 GYVLYQKKG

-944 VKTISSKNTSYTFKT
+944 VKTVSARNLNYTFKT
-959 AKNITYSYRLVPYRT
+959 SKNTTYSYRVVPYRT
-974 VNKKV
+974 INRKA

-991 AK
+991 AR

>member
-28 STVRVQAASDQ
+28 NIVRVQAASDQ

-65 ERAKKNLNPVTM
+65 ERAKKNRNPVTM

-172 ATEACTQPANQT
+172 ATETCTQPANQT
-184 VSPVISVLPKL
+184 VSPVLSVLPRL
-195 INIHF
+195 VNIHF
-200 NEVSPI
+200 NVSSPVK
-206 TFTEEQKTLAIYITC
+206 FTEEQKTLTIYATC

-229 SLDPASFTWSTGDP
+229 SLDPSSFTWSTGDP
-243 SIATVDQSGVIQ
+243 SVATVDQSGVIR
-255 LKSRGTTTVSAT
+255 LKSKGNTTVTAT
-267 LKSCPDKT
+267 LKSCPDKILT
-275 LSTDINAY
+275 ADLNAY
-283 YDLENSKET
+283 YDLEDSKET
-292 SLRYTSSWNY
+292 SLTY
-302 TGNPITFSPEL
+302 TGSWKYTGKPITFSPVL
-313 KFHGRTLTEGKDY
+313 KFHNRTLTEGKDY
-326 TISFSNNQ
+326 TLSFSNNQ

-354 NNFGIWQINLSQTKV
+354 NNFGIWQINLSQAEIA
-369 TFSQSSYLY
+369 FSQSSYLY

-519 LSGETIQL
+519 ISGETIKL
-527 ADPNCKSES
+527 PDTNCGNEY
-536 VTSYLRNNLII
+536 VTTFLRNHLVI
-547 TYNGTQ
+547 TYNGVQ
-553 LISDDFRITSVYCSS
+553 LTSDDYSITSLRCSAG
-568 SNEILDFSLSYKQ
+568 NEILGFSISYKQ
-581 NYSGSRH
+581 NYSGTRQ
-588 MTSVKLCDLSDIPEQ
+588 MTSVKRCNLSDIPKQ
-603 IFNGNAVTPKPAV
+603 IFSGNAVTPKPTV
-616 KYGSD
+616 KYGSV

-629 ILSWKDNAKTGTS
+629 VLSWADNTKTGTG

-647 GINNYFSSQSLT
+647 GINNYFASQTLT
-659 FKISAPAPTSTPT
+659 FKISAPAPTVTPT
-672 PKPTATPKP
+672 PKPTN
-681 KPTATPTPKPTATPK
+681 TPTPKPTSTPA
-696 PKPTTTPTPKPTAT
+696 PKPTSAPA
-710 PTTKPTATPTPKPTA
+710 
-725 TPTTKPTATPTPKPT
+725 
-740 ATPTPKPT
+740 
-748 ATPTTK
+748 
-754 PTTPTPKPSTT
+754 PKPSST
-765 PAPMPSGTPAP
+765 PAPKPSGTPAP
-776 MPSGTP
+776 
-782 APNPSGTPAPN
+782 A
-793 PSGTPAPNP
+793 
-802 SGTPAP
+802 
-808 VITNLTAPS
+808 VVKLTAPA
-817 IKASASWNSCTLRWN
+817 IKASTSWNSCTLRWN
-832 RINNVRNYILYRKT
+832 RVKNAQKYILYRKT
-846 NSGKYTKIKTL
+846 NSGKYAKLKTL
-857 NANATSYKDTKITMG
+857 NANTTSYKDTKITIG

-881 SRKTSSGS
+881 SRKTSSGY
-889 IYSPA
+889 IYSPT
-894 SKAATVKPNLLR
+894 SKAVTVKPNLLR

-917 QTLSWKK
+917 QILSWKK
-924 ISGAT
+924 VPGAT
-929 GYVIYQKKG
+929 GYVLYQKKG

-944 VKTISSKNTSYTFKT
+944 VKTVSARNLNYTFKT
-959 AKNITYSYRLVPYRT
+959 SKNTTYSYRVVPYRT
-974 VNKKV
+974 INRKA

-991 AK
+991 AR

>member
-1 MNQTKEKKTRY
+1 MNETKEEKTRH
-12 LLWPALLL
+12 LFWPALLL
-20 LLLLLAPG
+20 LLLLLAPVHM
-28 STVRVQAASDQ
+28 VRVQAASDQ

-65 ERAKKNLNPVTM
+65 ERAKKNRNPVTM

-172 ATEACTQPANQT
+172 AAETCTQPANQN
-184 VSPVISVLPKL
+184 VSPVLSVLPRL
-195 INIHF
+195 MNIHF
-200 NEVSPI
+200 NVSSPVK
-206 TFTEEQKTLAIYITC
+206 FTEEQKTLTIYATC

-229 SLDPASFTWSTGDP
+229 SLDPSSFTWSTGDP
-243 SIATVDQSGVIQ
+243 SVATVDQSGVIR
-255 LKSRGTTTVSAT
+255 LKSKGNTTVTAT
-267 LKSCPDKT
+267 LKSCPDKILT
-275 LSTDINAY
+275 ADLNAY
-283 YDLENSKET
+283 YDLEDSKET
-292 SLRYTSSWNY
+292 SLTY
-302 TGNPITFSPEL
+302 TGSWKYTGKPITFSPVL
-313 KFHGRTLTEGKDY
+313 KFHNRTLTEGKDY
-326 TISFSNNQ
+326 TLSFSNNQ

-354 NNFGIWQINLSQTKV
+354 NNFGIWQINLSQAEIA
-369 TFSQSSYLY
+369 FSQSSYLY

-419 SGKGNFTGESN
+419 SGKGNFTGERN
-430 KYFYI
+430 KYFCI

-476 DYTLSYYDN
+476 DYTLSYFDN

-519 LSGETIQL
+519 LSGETIEL
-527 ADPNCKSES
+527 PDTNCGNGS
-536 VTSYLRNNLII
+536 VTTFLRNHLVI
-547 TYNGTQ
+547 TYNGVQ
-553 LISDDFRITSVYCSS
+553 LTSDDYSITSLRCSAG
-568 SNEILDFSLSYKQ
+568 NEILGFSISYKQ
-581 NYSGSRH
+581 NYSGTRQ
-588 MTSVKLCDLSDIPEQ
+588 MTSVKRCDLSDIPEQ
-603 IFNGNAVTPKPAV
+603 IFSGNAVTPKPTV
-616 KYGSD
+616 KYGSA

-629 ILSWKDNAKTGTS
+629 VLSWADNTKTGTG

-647 GINNYFSSQSLT
+647 GINKYFASQTLT
-659 FKISAPAPTSTPT
+659 FKISAPAPTVTPT
-672 PKPTATPKP
+672 PKPTN
-681 KPTATPTPKPTATPK
+681 TPTPKPT
-696 PKPTTTPTPKPTAT
+696 
-710 PTTKPTATPTPKPTA
+710 
-725 TPTTKPTATPTPKPT
+725 
-740 ATPTPKPT
+740 
-748 ATPTTK
+748 
-754 PTTPTPKPSTT
+754 ST
-765 PAPMPSGTPAP
+765 PAPA
-776 MPSGTP
+776 
-782 APNPSGTPAPN
+782 
-793 PSGTPAPNP
+793 
-802 SGTPAP
+802 
-808 VITNLTAPS
+808 VVKLTAPA
-817 IKASASWNSCTLRWN
+817 IKASTSWNSCTLRWN
-832 RINNVRNYILYRKT
+832 RVKNSQNYILYRKT
-846 NSGKYTKIKTL
+846 NSGKYAKIKTL
-857 NANATSYKDTKITMG
+857 NANTTSYKDTKITIG

-881 SRKTSSGS
+881 SRKTSSGY
-889 IYSPA
+889 IYSPT
-894 SKAATVKPNLLR
+894 SKAVTVKPNLLR

-917 QTLSWKK
+917 QIISWKK
-924 ISGAT
+924 VPGAT
-929 GYVIYQKKG
+929 GYVLYQKKG

-944 VKTISSKNTSYTFKT
+944 VKTVSARNLSYTFKT
-959 AKNITYSYRLVPYRT
+959 SKNTTYSYRVVPYRT
-974 VNKKV
+974 INRKA

-991 AK
+991 AR

>member
-1 MNQTKEKKTRY
+1 MNETKEEKTRH
-12 LLWPALLL
+12 LFWPALLL
-20 LLLLLAPG
+20 LLLLLAPVHM
-28 STVRVQAASDQ
+28 VRVQAASDQ
-39 TAVQLKLSQGIR
+39 STVELKLSQGIR

-65 ERAKKNLNPVTM
+65 ERAKKNRNPVTM

-172 ATEACTQPANQT
+172 AAETCTQPANQN
-184 VSPVISVLPKL
+184 VSPVLSVLPRL
-195 INIHF
+195 VNIHF
-200 NEVSPI
+200 NVSSPVK
-206 TFTEEQKTLAIYITC
+206 FTEEQKTLTIYATC

-229 SLDPASFTWSTGDP
+229 SLDPSSFTWSTGDP
-243 SIATVDQSGVIQ
+243 SVATVDQSGVIR
-255 LKSRGTTTVSAT
+255 LKSKGNTTVTAT
-267 LKSCPDKT
+267 LKSCPDKILT
-275 LSTDINAY
+275 ADLNAY
-283 YDLENSKET
+283 YDLEDSKET
-292 SLRYTSSWNY
+292 SLTY
-302 TGNPITFSPEL
+302 TGSWKYTGKPITFSPVL
-313 KFHGRTLTEGKDY
+313 KFHNRTLTEGKDY
-326 TISFSNNQ
+326 TLSFSNNQ

-354 NNFGIWQINLSQTKV
+354 NNFGIWQINLSQAEIA
-369 TFSQSSYLY
+369 FSQSSYLY

-419 SGKGNFTGESN
+419 SGKGNFTGETN
-430 KYFYI
+430 KSFYI

-476 DYTLSYYDN
+476 DYTLSYFDN

-519 LSGETIQL
+519 LSGETIEL
-527 ADPNCKSES
+527 PDTNCGNGS
-536 VTSYLRNNLII
+536 VTTFLRNHLVI
-547 TYNGTQ
+547 TYNGVQ
-553 LISDDFRITSVYCSS
+553 LTSDDYSITSLRCSAG
-568 SNEILDFSLSYKQ
+568 NEILGFSISYKQ
-581 NYSGSRH
+581 NYSGTRQ
-588 MTSVKLCDLSDIPEQ
+588 MTSVKRCDLSDIPEQ
-603 IFNGNAVTPKPAV
+603 IFSGNAVTPKPTV
-616 KYGSD
+616 KYGSA

-629 ILSWKDNAKTGTS
+629 VLSWADNTKTGTG

-647 GINNYFSSQSLT
+647 GINKYFASQTLT
-659 FKISAPAPTSTPT
+659 FKISAPAPTVTPT
-672 PKPTATPKP
+672 PKPTN
-681 KPTATPTPKPTATPK
+681 TPTPKPT
-696 PKPTTTPTPKPTAT
+696 
-710 PTTKPTATPTPKPTA
+710 
-725 TPTTKPTATPTPKPT
+725 
-740 ATPTPKPT
+740 
-748 ATPTTK
+748 
-754 PTTPTPKPSTT
+754 ST
-765 PAPMPSGTPAP
+765 PAPKPSGTPAP
-776 MPSGTP
+776 
-782 APNPSGTPAPN
+782 A
-793 PSGTPAPNP
+793 
-802 SGTPAP
+802 
-808 VITNLTAPS
+808 VVKLTAPA
-817 IKASASWNSCTLRWN
+817 IKASTSWNSCTLRWN
-832 RINNVRNYILYRKT
+832 RINNARSYILYRKT
-846 NSGKYTKIKTL
+846 NSGKYVKLKTL
-857 NANATSYKDTKITMG
+857 NANTTSYKDTKITIG

-881 SRKTSSGS
+881 SRKTSSGY
-889 IYSPA
+889 IYSPT
-894 SKAATVKPNLLR
+894 SKAVTVKPNLLR

-917 QTLSWKK
+917 QIFSWKK
-924 ISGAT
+924 VPGAT
-929 GYVIYQKKG
+929 GYVLYQKKG

-944 VKTISSKNTSYTFKT
+944 VKTVSARNLNYTFKT
-959 AKNITYSYRLVPYRT
+959 SKNTTYSYRVVPYRT
-974 VNKKV
+974 INRKA

-991 AK
+991 AR

>member
-1 MNQTKEKKTRY
+1 MNETKEEKTRH
-12 LLWPALLL
+12 LFWPALLL

-28 STVRVQAASDQ
+28 NIVRVQAASDQ

-65 ERAKKNLNPVTM
+65 ERAKKNRNPVTM

-119 LAINQGTPEEV
+119 LAINQGTPEAV

-150 SAGIGCYSQ
+150 SVGIGCYSQ

-172 ATEACTQPANQT
+172 AAETCTQPANQN
-184 VSPVISVLPKL
+184 VSPVLSVLPRL
-195 INIHF
+195 VNIHF
-200 NEVSPI
+200 NVSSPVK
-206 TFTEEQKTLAIYITC
+206 FTEEQKTLTIYATC

-229 SLDPASFTWSTGDP
+229 SLDPSSFTWSTGDP
-243 SIATVDQSGVIQ
+243 SVATVDQSGVIR
-255 LKSRGTTTVSAT
+255 LKSKGNTTVTAT
-267 LKSCPDKT
+267 LKSCPDKILT
-275 LSTDINAY
+275 ADLNAY
-283 YDLENSKET
+283 YDLEDSKET
-292 SLRYTSSWNY
+292 SLTY
-302 TGNPITFSPEL
+302 TGSWKYTGKPITFSPVL
-313 KFHGRTLTEGKDY
+313 KFHDRTLTEGKDY
-326 TISFSNNQ
+326 TLSFSNNQ

-354 NNFGIWQINLSQTKV
+354 NNFGIWQINLSQAEIA
-369 TFSQSSYLY
+369 FSQSSYLY

-419 SGKGNFTGESN
+419 SGKGNFTGERN

-476 DYTLSYYDN
+476 DYTLSYFDN

-519 LSGETIQL
+519 LSGETIEL
-527 ADPNCKSES
+527 PDTNCGNGS
-536 VTSYLRNNLII
+536 VTTFLRNHLVI
-547 TYNGTQ
+547 TYNGVQ
-553 LISDDFRITSVYCSS
+553 LTSDDYSITSLRCSAG
-568 SNEILDFSLSYKQ
+568 NEILGFSISYKQ
-581 NYSGSRH
+581 NYSGTRQ
-588 MTSVKLCDLSDIPEQ
+588 MTSVKRCDLSDIPEQ
-603 IFNGNAVTPKPAV
+603 IFSGNAVTPKPTV
-616 KYGSD
+616 KYGSA

-629 ILSWKDNAKTGTS
+629 VLSWADNTKTGTG

-647 GINNYFSSQSLT
+647 GINKYFASQTLT
-659 FKISAPAPTSTPT
+659 FKISAPAPTVTPT
-672 PKPTATPKP
+672 PKPTN
-681 KPTATPTPKPTATPK
+681 TPTPKPT
-696 PKPTTTPTPKPTAT
+696 
-710 PTTKPTATPTPKPTA
+710 
-725 TPTTKPTATPTPKPT
+725 
-740 ATPTPKPT
+740 
-748 ATPTTK
+748 
-754 PTTPTPKPSTT
+754 ST
-765 PAPMPSGTPAP
+765 PAPA
-776 MPSGTP
+776 
-782 APNPSGTPAPN
+782 
-793 PSGTPAPNP
+793 
-802 SGTPAP
+802 
-808 VITNLTAPS
+808 VVKLTAPA
-817 IKASASWNSCTLRWN
+817 IKASTSWNSCTLRWN
-832 RINNVRNYILYRKT
+832 RVKNSQNYILYRKT
-846 NSGKYTKIKTL
+846 NSGKYAKIKTL
-857 NANATSYKDTKITMG
+857 NANTTSYKDTKITIG

-881 SRKTSSGS
+881 SRKTSSGY
-889 IYSPA
+889 IYSPT
-894 SKAATVKPNLLR
+894 SKAVTVKPNLLR

-917 QTLSWKK
+917 QILSWKK
-924 ISGAT
+924 VPGAT
-929 GYVIYQKKG
+929 GYVLYQKKG

-944 VKTISSKNTSYTFKT
+944 VKTVSARNLNYTFKT
-959 AKNITYSYRLVPYRT
+959 SKNTTYSYRVVPYRT
-974 VNKKV
+974 INRKA

-991 AK
+991 AR

>member
-1 MNQTKEKKTRY
+1 MNETKEEKTRH
-12 LLWPALLL
+12 LFWPALLL
-20 LLLLLAPG
+20 LLLLLAPVHM
-28 STVRVQAASDQ
+28 VRVQAASDQ
-39 TAVQLKLSQGIR
+39 STVELKLSQGIR

-65 ERAKKNLNPVTM
+65 ERAKKNRNPVTM

-172 ATEACTQPANQT
+172 AAETCTQPANQN
-184 VSPVISVLPKL
+184 VSPVLSVLPRL
-195 INIHF
+195 VNIHF
-200 NEVSPI
+200 NVSSPVK
-206 TFTEEQKTLAIYITC
+206 FTEEQKTLTIYATC

-229 SLDPASFTWSTGDP
+229 SLDPSSFTWSTGDP
-243 SIATVDQSGVIQ
+243 SVATVDQSGVIR
-255 LKSRGTTTVSAT
+255 LKSKGNTTVTAT
-267 LKSCPDKT
+267 LKSCPDKILT
-275 LSTDINAY
+275 ADLNAY
-283 YDLENSKET
+283 YDLEDSKET
-292 SLRYTSSWNY
+292 SLTY
-302 TGNPITFSPEL
+302 TGSWKYTGKPITFSPVL
-313 KFHGRTLTEGKDY
+313 KFHDRTLTEGKDY
-326 TISFSNNQ
+326 TLSFSNNQ

-354 NNFGIWQINLSQTKV
+354 NNFGIWQISLSQAEIA
-369 TFSQSSYLY
+369 FSQSSYLY

-419 SGKGNFTGESN
+419 SGKGNFTGETN
-430 KYFYI
+430 KSFYI

-476 DYTLSYYDN
+476 DYTLSYFDN

-519 LSGETIQL
+519 LSGETIEL
-527 ADPNCKSES
+527 PDTNCGNGS
-536 VTSYLRNNLII
+536 VTTFLRNHLVI
-547 TYNGTQ
+547 TYNGVQ
-553 LISDDFRITSVYCSS
+553 LTSDDYSITSLRCSAG
-568 SNEILDFSLSYKQ
+568 NEILGFSISYKQ
-581 NYSGSRH
+581 NYSGTRQ
-588 MTSVKLCDLSDIPEQ
+588 MTSVKRCDLSDIPEQ
-603 IFNGNAVTPKPAV
+603 IFSGNAVTPKPTV
-616 KYGSD
+616 KYGSA

-629 ILSWKDNAKTGTS
+629 VLSWADNTKTGTG

-647 GINNYFSSQSLT
+647 GINKYFASQTLT
-659 FKISAPAPTSTPT
+659 FKISAPAPTVTPT
-672 PKPTATPKP
+672 PKPTN
-681 KPTATPTPKPTATPK
+681 TPTPKPT
-696 PKPTTTPTPKPTAT
+696 
-710 PTTKPTATPTPKPTA
+710 
-725 TPTTKPTATPTPKPT
+725 
-740 ATPTPKPT
+740 
-748 ATPTTK
+748 
-754 PTTPTPKPSTT
+754 ST
-765 PAPMPSGTPAP
+765 PAPKPSGTPAP
-776 MPSGTP
+776 
-782 APNPSGTPAPN
+782 A
-793 PSGTPAPNP
+793 
-802 SGTPAP
+802 
-808 VITNLTAPS
+808 VVKLTAPA
-817 IKASASWNSCTLRWN
+817 IKASTSWNSCTLRWN
-832 RINNVRNYILYRKT
+832 RINNARSYILYRKT
-846 NSGKYTKIKTL
+846 NSGKYVKLKTL
-857 NANATSYKDTKITMG
+857 NANTTAYKDTKITIG

-881 SRKTSSGS
+881 SRKTSSGY
-889 IYSPA
+889 IYSPT
-894 SKAATVKPNLLR
+894 SKAVTVKPNLLR

-917 QTLSWKK
+917 QILSWKK
-924 ISGAT
+924 VPGAT
-929 GYVIYQKKG
+929 GYVLYQKKG

-944 VKTISSKNTSYTFKT
+944 VKTVSARNLNYTFKT
-959 AKNITYSYRLVPYRT
+959 SKNTTYSYRVVPYRT
-974 VNKKV
+974 INRKA

-991 AK
+991 AR

>member
-1 MNQTKEKKTRY
+1 MNETKEEKTRH
-12 LLWPALLL
+12 LFWPALLL

-28 STVRVQAASDQ
+28 NIVRVQAASDQ

-65 ERAKKNLNPVTM
+65 ERAKKNRNPVTM

-172 ATEACTQPANQT
+172 AAETCTQPANQN
-184 VSPVISVLPKL
+184 VSPVLSVLPRL
-195 INIHF
+195 VNIHF
-200 NEVSPI
+200 NVSSPVK
-206 TFTEEQKTLAIYITC
+206 FTEEQKTLTIYATC

-229 SLDPASFTWSTGDP
+229 SLDPSSFTWSTGDP
-243 SIATVDQSGVIQ
+243 SVATVDQSGVIR
-255 LKSRGTTTVSAT
+255 LKSKGNTTVTAT
-267 LKSCPDKT
+267 LKSCPDKILT
-275 LSTDINAY
+275 ADLNAY
-283 YDLENSKET
+283 YDLEDSKET
-292 SLRYTSSWNY
+292 SLTY
-302 TGNPITFSPEL
+302 TGSWKYTGKPITFSPVL
-313 KFHGRTLTEGKDY
+313 KFHDRTLTEGKDY
-326 TISFSNNQ
+326 TLSFSNNQ

-354 NNFGIWQINLSQTKV
+354 NNFGIWQINLSQAEV

-419 SGKGNFTGESN
+419 SGKGNFTGETN
-430 KYFYI
+430 KSFYI

-476 DYTLSYYDN
+476 DYTLSYFDN

-519 LSGETIQL
+519 LSGETIEL
-527 ADPNCKSES
+527 PDTNCGNGS
-536 VTSYLRNNLII
+536 VTTFLRNHLVI
-547 TYNGTQ
+547 TYNGVQ
-553 LISDDFRITSVYCSS
+553 LTSDDYSITSLRCSAG
-568 SNEILDFSLSYKQ
+568 NEILGFSISYKQ
-581 NYSGSRH
+581 NYSGTRQ
-588 MTSVKLCDLSDIPEQ
+588 MTSVKRCDLSDIPEQ
-603 IFNGNAVTPKPAV
+603 IFSGNAVTPKPTV
-616 KYGSD
+616 KYGSA

-629 ILSWKDNAKTGTS
+629 VLSWADNTKTGTG

-647 GINNYFSSQSLT
+647 GINKYFASQTLT
-659 FKISAPAPTSTPT
+659 FKISAPAPTVTPT
-672 PKPTATPKP
+672 PKPTN
-681 KPTATPTPKPTATPK
+681 TPTPKPT
-696 PKPTTTPTPKPTAT
+696 
-710 PTTKPTATPTPKPTA
+710 
-725 TPTTKPTATPTPKPT
+725 
-740 ATPTPKPT
+740 
-748 ATPTTK
+748 
-754 PTTPTPKPSTT
+754 ST
-765 PAPMPSGTPAP
+765 PAPKPSGTPAP
-776 MPSGTP
+776 
-782 APNPSGTPAPN
+782 A
-793 PSGTPAPNP
+793 
-802 SGTPAP
+802 
-808 VITNLTAPS
+808 VVKLTAPA
-817 IKASASWNSCTLRWN
+817 IKASTSWNSCTLRWN
-832 RINNVRNYILYRKT
+832 RINNAQSYILYRKT
-846 NSGKYTKIKTL
+846 NSGKYVKLKTL
-857 NANATSYKDTKITMG
+857 NANTTAYKDTKITIG

-881 SRKTSSGS
+881 SRKTSSGYT
-889 IYSPA
+889 YSPT
-894 SKAATVKPNLLR
+894 SKAVTVKPNLLR

-917 QTLSWKK
+917 QILSWKK
-924 ISGAT
+924 VPGAT
-929 GYVIYQKKG
+929 GYVLYQKKG

-944 VKTISSKNTSYTFKT
+944 VKTVSARNLSYTFKT
-959 AKNITYSYRLVPYRT
+959 SKNTTYSYRVVPYRT
-974 VNKKV
+974 INRKA

-991 AK
+991 AR

>member
-1 MNQTKEKKTRY
+1 MNETKEEKTRH
-12 LLWPALLL
+12 LFWPALLL
-20 LLLLLAPG
+20 LLLLLAPVHM
-28 STVRVQAASDQ
+28 VRVQAASDQ

-65 ERAKKNLNPVTM
+65 ERAKKNRNPVTM

-172 ATEACTQPANQT
+172 AAETCTQPANQN
-184 VSPVISVLPKL
+184 VSPVLSVLPRL
-195 INIHF
+195 VNIHF
-200 NEVSPI
+200 NVSSPVK
-206 TFTEEQKTLAIYITC
+206 FTEEQKTLTIYATC

-229 SLDPASFTWSTGDP
+229 SLDPSSFTWSTGDP
-243 SIATVDQSGVIQ
+243 SVATVDQSGVIR
-255 LKSRGTTTVSAT
+255 LKSKGNTTVTAT
-267 LKSCPDKT
+267 LKSCPDKILT
-275 LSTDINAY
+275 ADLNAY
-283 YDLENSKET
+283 YDLED
-292 SLRYTSSWNY
+292 SLTY
-302 TGNPITFSPEL
+302 TGSWKYTGKPITFSPVL
-313 KFHGRTLTEGKDY
+313 KFHNRTLTEGKDY
-326 TISFSNNQ
+326 TLSFSNNQ

-354 NNFGIWQINLSQTKV
+354 NNFGIWQINLSQAEIA
-369 TFSQSSYLY
+369 FSQSSYLY

-419 SGKGNFTGESN
+419 SGKGNFTGETN
-430 KYFYI
+430 KSFYI

-476 DYTLSYYDN
+476 DYTLSYFDN

-519 LSGETIQL
+519 LSGETIEL
-527 ADPNCKSES
+527 PDTNCGNGS
-536 VTSYLRNNLII
+536 VTTFLRNHLVI
-547 TYNGTQ
+547 TYNGVQ
-553 LISDDFRITSVYCSS
+553 LTSDDYSITSLRCSAG
-568 SNEILDFSLSYKQ
+568 NEILGFSISYKQ
-581 NYSGSRH
+581 NYSGTRQ
-588 MTSVKLCDLSDIPEQ
+588 MTSVKRCDLSDIPEQ
-603 IFNGNAVTPKPAV
+603 IFSGNAVTPKPTV
-616 KYGSD
+616 KYGSA

-629 ILSWKDNAKTGTS
+629 VLSWADNTKTGTG

-647 GINNYFSSQSLT
+647 GINKYFASQTLT
-659 FKISAPAPTSTPT
+659 FKISAPAPTV
-672 PKPTATPKP
+672 
-681 KPTATPTPKPTATPK
+681 
-696 PKPTTTPTPKPTAT
+696 
-710 PTTKPTATPTPKPTA
+710 
-725 TPTTKPTATPTPKPT
+725 TPTPKPT

-748 ATPTTK
+748 N
-754 PTTPTPKPSTT
+754 TPTPKPTST
-765 PAPMPSGTPAP
+765 PAPKPSGTPAP
-776 MPSGTP
+776 
-782 APNPSGTPAPN
+782 A
-793 PSGTPAPNP
+793 
-802 SGTPAP
+802 
-808 VITNLTAPS
+808 VVKLTAPA
-817 IKASASWNSCTLRWN
+817 IKASTSWNSCTLRWN
-832 RINNVRNYILYRKT
+832 RINNARSYILYRKT
-846 NSGKYTKIKTL
+846 NSGKYVKLKTL
-857 NANATSYKDTKITMG
+857 NANTTSYKDTKITIG

-881 SRKTSSGS
+881 SRKTSSGY
-889 IYSPA
+889 IYSPT
-894 SKAATVKPNLLR
+894 SKAVTVKPNLLR

-917 QTLSWKK
+917 QIISWKK
-924 ISGAT
+924 VPGAT
-929 GYVIYQKKG
+929 GYVLYQKKG

-944 VKTISSKNTSYTFKT
+944 VKTVSARNLNYTFKT
-959 AKNITYSYRLVPYRT
+959 SKNTTYGYRVVPYRT
-974 VNKKV
+974 INRKA

-991 AK
+991 AR

>member
-28 STVRVQAASDQ
+28 NIVRVQAASDQ

-65 ERAKKNLNPVTM
+65 ERAKKNRNPVTM

-172 ATEACTQPANQT
+172 AAETCTQPANQN
-184 VSPVISVLPKL
+184 VSPVLSVLPRL
-195 INIHF
+195 MNIHF
-200 NEVSPI
+200 NVSSPVK
-206 TFTEEQKTLAIYITC
+206 FTEEQKTLTIYATC

-229 SLDPASFTWSTGDP
+229 SLDPSSFTWSTGDP
-243 SIATVDQSGVIQ
+243 SVATVDQSGVIR
-255 LKSRGTTTVSAT
+255 LKSKGNTTVTAT
-267 LKSCPDKT
+267 LKSCPDKILT
-275 LSTDINAY
+275 ADLNAY
-283 YDLENSKET
+283 YDLEDSKET
-292 SLRYTSSWNY
+292 SLTY
-302 TGNPITFSPEL
+302 TGSWKYTGKPITFSPVL
-313 KFHGRTLTEGKDY
+313 KFHNRTLTEGKDY
-326 TISFSNNQ
+326 TLSFSNNQ

-354 NNFGIWQINLSQTKV
+354 NNFGIWQINLSQAEIA
-369 TFSQSSYLY
+369 FSQSSYLY

-419 SGKGNFTGESN
+419 SGKGNFTGERN

-476 DYTLSYYDN
+476 DYTLSYFDN

-519 LSGETIQL
+519 LSGETIEL
-527 ADPNCKSES
+527 PDTNCGNGS
-536 VTSYLRNNLII
+536 VTTFLRNHLVI
-547 TYNGTQ
+547 TYNGVQ
-553 LISDDFRITSVYCSS
+553 LTSDDYSITSLRCSAG
-568 SNEILDFSLSYKQ
+568 NEILGFSISYKQ
-581 NYSGSRH
+581 NYSGTRQ
-588 MTSVKLCDLSDIPEQ
+588 MTSVKRCDLSDIPEQ
-603 IFNGNAVTPKPAV
+603 IFSGNAVTPKPTV
-616 KYGSD
+616 KYGSA

-629 ILSWKDNAKTGTS
+629 VLSWADNTKTGTG

-647 GINNYFSSQSLT
+647 GINKYFASQTLT
-659 FKISAPAPTSTPT
+659 FKISAPAPTVTPT
-672 PKPTATPKP
+672 PKPTN
-681 KPTATPTPKPTATPK
+681 TPTPKPT
-696 PKPTTTPTPKPTAT
+696 
-710 PTTKPTATPTPKPTA
+710 
-725 TPTTKPTATPTPKPT
+725 
-740 ATPTPKPT
+740 
-748 ATPTTK
+748 
-754 PTTPTPKPSTT
+754 ST
-765 PAPMPSGTPAP
+765 PAPA
-776 MPSGTP
+776 
-782 APNPSGTPAPN
+782 
-793 PSGTPAPNP
+793 
-802 SGTPAP
+802 
-808 VITNLTAPS
+808 VVKLTAPA
-817 IKASASWNSCTLRWN
+817 IKASTSWNSCTLRWN
-832 RINNVRNYILYRKT
+832 RVKNSQNYILYRKT
-846 NSGKYTKIKTL
+846 NSGKYAKIKTL
-857 NANATSYKDTKITMG
+857 NANTTSYKDTKITIG

-881 SRKTSSGS
+881 SRKTSSGY
-889 IYSPA
+889 IYSPT
-894 SKAATVKPNLLR
+894 SKAVTVKPNLLC

-917 QTLSWKK
+917 QILSWKK
-924 ISGAT
+924 VPGAT
-929 GYVIYQKKG
+929 GYVLYQKKG

-944 VKTISSKNTSYTFKT
+944 VKTVSARNLSYTFKT
-959 AKNITYSYRLVPYRT
+959 SKNTTYSYRVVPYRT
-974 VNKKV
+974 INRKA

-991 AK
+991 AR

>member
-1 MNQTKEKKTRY
+1 MNETKEEKTRH
-12 LLWPALLL
+12 LFWPALLL
-20 LLLLLAPG
+20 LLLLLAPVHM
-28 STVRVQAASDQ
+28 VRVQAASDQ
-39 TAVQLKLSQGIR
+39 STVELKLSQGIR

-65 ERAKKNLNPVTM
+65 ERAKKNRNPVTM

-172 ATEACTQPANQT
+172 AAETCTQPANQN
-184 VSPVISVLPKL
+184 VSPVLSVLPRL
-195 INIHF
+195 MNIHF
-200 NEVSPI
+200 NVSSPVK
-206 TFTEEQKTLAIYITC
+206 FTEEQKTLTIYATC

-229 SLDPASFTWSTGDP
+229 SLDPSSFTWSTGDP
-243 SIATVDQSGVIQ
+243 SVATVDQSGVIR
-255 LKSRGTTTVSAT
+255 LKSKGNTTVTAT
-267 LKSCPDKT
+267 LKSCPDKILT
-275 LSTDINAY
+275 ADLNAY
-283 YDLENSKET
+283 YDLEDSKET
-292 SLRYTSSWNY
+292 SLTY
-302 TGNPITFSPEL
+302 TGSWKYTGKPITFSPVL
-313 KFHGRTLTEGKDY
+313 KFHDRTLTEGKDY
-326 TISFSNNQ
+326 TLSFSNNQ

-354 NNFGIWQINLSQTKV
+354 NNFGIWQINLSQAEV

-419 SGKGNFTGESN
+419 SGKGNFTGETN
-430 KYFYI
+430 KSFYI

-476 DYTLSYYDN
+476 DYTLSYFDN

-519 LSGETIQL
+519 LSGETIEL
-527 ADPNCKSES
+527 PDTNCGNGS
-536 VTSYLRNNLII
+536 VTTFLRNHLVI
-547 TYNGTQ
+547 TYNGVQ
-553 LISDDFRITSVYCSS
+553 LTSDDYSITSLRCSAG
-568 SNEILDFSLSYKQ
+568 NEILGFSISYKQ
-581 NYSGSRH
+581 NYSGTRQ
-588 MTSVKLCDLSDIPEQ
+588 MTSVKRCDLSDIPEQ
-603 IFNGNAVTPKPAV
+603 IFSGNAVTPKPTV
-616 KYGSD
+616 KYGSA

-629 ILSWKDNAKTGTS
+629 VLSWADNTKTGTG

-647 GINNYFSSQSLT
+647 GINKYFASQTLT
-659 FKISAPAPTSTPT
+659 FKISAPSPTV
-672 PKPTATPKP
+672 
-681 KPTATPTPKPTATPK
+681 
-696 PKPTTTPTPKPTAT
+696 
-710 PTTKPTATPTPKPTA
+710 
-725 TPTTKPTATPTPKPT
+725 TPTPKPT

-748 ATPTTK
+748 
-754 PTTPTPKPSTT
+754 ST
-765 PAPMPSGTPAP
+765 PAPKPSGTPAP
-776 MPSGTP
+776 
-782 APNPSGTPAPN
+782 A
-793 PSGTPAPNP
+793 
-802 SGTPAP
+802 
-808 VITNLTAPS
+808 VVKLTAPA
-817 IKASASWNSCTLRWN
+817 IKASTSWNSCTLRWN
-832 RINNVRNYILYRKT
+832 RINNAQSYILYRKT
-846 NSGKYTKIKTL
+846 NSGKYAKIKTL
-857 NANATSYKDTKITMG
+857 NANTTSYKDTKITIG

-881 SRKTSSGS
+881 SRKTSSGY
-889 IYSPA
+889 IYSPT
-894 SKAATVKPNLLR
+894 SKAVTVKPNLLR

-917 QTLSWKK
+917 QILSWKK
-924 ISGAT
+924 VPGAT
-929 GYVIYQKKG
+929 GYVLYQKKG
-938 NGSFKK
+938 NDSFKK
-944 VKTISSKNTSYTFKT
+944 VKTVSARNLSYTFKT
-959 AKNITYSYRLVPYRT
+959 SKNTTYSYRVVPYRT
-974 VNKKV
+974 INRKA

-991 AK
+991 AR

>member
-1 MNQTKEKKTRY
+1 MNETKEEKTRH
-12 LLWPALLL
+12 LFWPALLL
-20 LLLLLAPG
+20 LLLLLAPVHM
-28 STVRVQAASDQ
+28 VRVQAASDQ
-39 TAVQLKLSQGIR
+39 STVELKLSQGIR

-65 ERAKKNLNPVTM
+65 ERAKKNRNPVTM

-172 ATEACTQPANQT
+172 AAETCTQPANQN
-184 VSPVISVLPKL
+184 VSPVLSVLPRL
-195 INIHF
+195 MNIHF
-200 NEVSPI
+200 NVSSPVK
-206 TFTEEQKTLAIYITC
+206 FTEEQKTLTIYATC

-229 SLDPASFTWSTGDP
+229 SLDPSSFTWSTGDP
-243 SIATVDQSGVIQ
+243 SVATVDQSGVIR
-255 LKSRGTTTVSAT
+255 LKSKGNTTVTAT
-267 LKSCPDKT
+267 LKSCPDKILT
-275 LSTDINAY
+275 ADLNAY
-283 YDLENSKET
+283 YDLEDSKET
-292 SLRYTSSWNY
+292 SLTY
-302 TGNPITFSPEL
+302 TGSWKYTGKPITFSPVL
-313 KFHGRTLTEGKDY
+313 KFHDRTLTEGKDY
-326 TISFSNNQ
+326 TLSFSNNQ

-354 NNFGIWQINLSQTKV
+354 NNFGIWQINLSQAEV

-419 SGKGNFTGESN
+419 SGKGNFTGETN
-430 KYFYI
+430 KSFYI

-476 DYTLSYYDN
+476 DYTLSYFDN

-519 LSGETIQL
+519 LSGETIEL
-527 ADPNCKSES
+527 PDTNCGNGS
-536 VTSYLRNNLII
+536 VTTFLRNHLVI
-547 TYNGTQ
+547 TYNGVQ
-553 LISDDFRITSVYCSS
+553 LTSDDYSITSLRCSAG
-568 SNEILDFSLSYKQ
+568 NEILGFSISYKQ
-581 NYSGSRH
+581 NYSGTRQ
-588 MTSVKLCDLSDIPEQ
+588 MTSVKRCDLSDIPEQ
-603 IFNGNAVTPKPAV
+603 IFSGNAVTPKPTV
-616 KYGSD
+616 KYGSA

-629 ILSWKDNAKTGTS
+629 VLSWADNTKTGTG

-647 GINNYFSSQSLT
+647 GINKYFASQTLT
-659 FKISAPAPTSTPT
+659 FKISAPSPTV
-672 PKPTATPKP
+672 
-681 KPTATPTPKPTATPK
+681 
-696 PKPTTTPTPKPTAT
+696 
-710 PTTKPTATPTPKPTA
+710 
-725 TPTTKPTATPTPKPT
+725 TPTPKPT

-748 ATPTTK
+748 
-754 PTTPTPKPSTT
+754 ST
-765 PAPMPSGTPAP
+765 PAPKPSGTPAP
-776 MPSGTP
+776 
-782 APNPSGTPAPN
+782 A
-793 PSGTPAPNP
+793 
-802 SGTPAP
+802 
-808 VITNLTAPS
+808 VVKLTAPA
-817 IKASASWNSCTLRWN
+817 IKASTSWNSCTLRWN
-832 RINNVRNYILYRKT
+832 RINNAQSYILYRKT
-846 NSGKYTKIKTL
+846 NSGKYAKIKTL
-857 NANATSYKDTKITMG
+857 NANTTSYKDTKITIG

-881 SRKTSSGS
+881 SRKTSSGY
-889 IYSPA
+889 IYSPT
-894 SKAATVKPNLLR
+894 SKAVTVKPNLLR

-917 QTLSWKK
+917 QIISWKK
-924 ISGAT
+924 VPGAT
-929 GYVIYQKKG
+929 GYVLYQKKG

-944 VKTISSKNTSYTFKT
+944 VKTVSARNLNYTFKT
-959 AKNITYSYRLVPYRT
+959 SKNTTYSYRVVPYRT
-974 VNKKV
+974 INRKA

-991 AK
+991 AR

>member
-28 STVRVQAASDQ
+28 NIVRVQAASDQ

-65 ERAKKNLNPVTM
+65 ERAKKNRNPVTM

-98 TRPNGSICFS
+98 IRPNGSICFS

-172 ATEACTQPANQT
+172 AAETCTQPANQN
-184 VSPVISVLPKL
+184 VSPVLSVLPRL
-195 INIHF
+195 MNIHF
-200 NEVSPI
+200 NVSSPVK
-206 TFTEEQKTLAIYITC
+206 FTEEQKTLTIYATC

-229 SLDPASFTWSTGDP
+229 SLDPSSFTWSTGDP
-243 SIATVDQSGVIQ
+243 SVATVDQSGVIR
-255 LKSRGTTTVSAT
+255 LKSKGNTTVTAT
-267 LKSCPDKT
+267 LKSCPDKILT
-275 LSTDINAY
+275 ADLNAY
-283 YDLENSKET
+283 YDLEDSKET
-292 SLRYTSSWNY
+292 SLTY
-302 TGNPITFSPEL
+302 TGSWKYTGKPITFSPVL
-313 KFHGRTLTEGKDY
+313 KFHNRTLTEGKDY
-326 TISFSNNQ
+326 TLSFSNNQ

-354 NNFGIWQINLSQTKV
+354 NNFGIWQINLSQAEIA
-369 TFSQSSYLY
+369 FSQSSYLY

-419 SGKGNFTGESN
+419 SGKGNFTGERN

-476 DYTLSYYDN
+476 DYTLSYFDN

-519 LSGETIQL
+519 LSGETIEL
-527 ADPNCKSES
+527 PDTNCGNGS
-536 VTSYLRNNLII
+536 VTTFLRNHLVI
-547 TYNGTQ
+547 TYNGVQ
-553 LISDDFRITSVYCSS
+553 LTSDDYSITSLRCSAG
-568 SNEILDFSLSYKQ
+568 NEILGFSISYKQ
-581 NYSGSRH
+581 NYSGTRQ
-588 MTSVKLCDLSDIPEQ
+588 MTSVKRCDLSDIPEQ
-603 IFNGNAVTPKPAV
+603 IFSGNAVTPKPTV
-616 KYGSD
+616 KYGSA

-629 ILSWKDNAKTGTS
+629 VLSWADNTKTGTG

-647 GINNYFSSQSLT
+647 GINKYFASQTLT
-659 FKISAPAPTSTPT
+659 FKISAPAPTV
-672 PKPTATPKP
+672 
-681 KPTATPTPKPTATPK
+681 
-696 PKPTTTPTPKPTAT
+696 
-710 PTTKPTATPTPKPTA
+710 
-725 TPTTKPTATPTPKPT
+725 TPTPKPT

-748 ATPTTK
+748 
-754 PTTPTPKPSTT
+754 ST
-765 PAPMPSGTPAP
+765 PAPKPSGTPAP
-776 MPSGTP
+776 
-782 APNPSGTPAPN
+782 A
-793 PSGTPAPNP
+793 
-802 SGTPAP
+802 
-808 VITNLTAPS
+808 VVKLTAPA
-817 IKASASWNSCTLRWN
+817 IKASTSWNSCTLRWN
-832 RINNVRNYILYRKT
+832 RINNAQSYILYRKT
-846 NSGKYTKIKTL
+846 NSGKYAKIKTL
-857 NANATSYKDTKITMG
+857 NANTTSYKDTKITIG

-881 SRKTSSGS
+881 SRKTSSGY
-889 IYSPA
+889 IYSPT
-894 SKAATVKPNLLR
+894 SKAVTVKPNLLR

-917 QTLSWKK
+917 QILSWKK
-924 ISGAT
+924 VPGAT
-929 GYVIYQKKG
+929 GYVLYQKKG
-938 NGSFKK
+938 NDSFKK
-944 VKTISSKNTSYTFKT
+944 VKTVSARNLSYTFKT
-959 AKNITYSYRLVPYRT
+959 SKNTTYSYRVVPYRT
-974 VNKKV
+974 INRKA

-991 AK
+991 AR

>member
-28 STVRVQAASDQ
+28 NIVRVQAASDQ

-65 ERAKKNLNPVTM
+65 ERAKKNRNPVTM

-98 TRPNGSICFS
+98 IRPNGSICFS

-172 ATEACTQPANQT
+172 ATEACTQPANQS
-184 VSPVISVLPKL
+184 VSPVLSVLPRL
-195 INIHF
+195 VNIHF
-200 NEVSPI
+200 NVSSPVK
-206 TFTEEQKTLAIYITC
+206 FTEEQKTLTIYATC

-229 SLDPASFTWSTGDP
+229 SLDPSSFTWSTGDP
-243 SIATVDQSGVIQ
+243 SVATVDQSGVIR
-255 LKSRGTTTVSAT
+255 LKSKGNTTVTAT
-267 LKSCPDKT
+267 LKSCPDKILT
-275 LSTDINAY
+275 ADLNAY
-283 YDLENSKET
+283 YDLEDSKET
-292 SLRYTSSWNY
+292 SLTY
-302 TGNPITFSPEL
+302 TGSWKYTGKPITFSPVL
-313 KFHGRTLTEGKDY
+313 KFHNRTLTEGKDY
-326 TISFSNNQ
+326 TLSFSNNQ

-354 NNFGIWQINLSQTKV
+354 NNFGIWQINLSQAEIA
-369 TFSQSSYLY
+369 FSQSSYLY

-419 SGKGNFTGESN
+419 SGKGNFTGERN

-476 DYTLSYYDN
+476 DYTLSYFDN

-519 LSGETIQL
+519 LSGETIEL
-527 ADPNCKSES
+527 PDTNCGNGS
-536 VTSYLRNNLII
+536 VTTFLRNHLVI
-547 TYNGTQ
+547 TYNGVQ
-553 LISDDFRITSVYCSS
+553 LTSDDYSITSLRCSAG
-568 SNEILDFSLSYKQ
+568 NEILGFSISYKQ
-581 NYSGSRH
+581 NYSGTRQ
-588 MTSVKLCDLSDIPEQ
+588 MTSVKRCDLSDIPEQ
-603 IFNGNAVTPKPAV
+603 IFSGNAVTPKPTV
-616 KYGSD
+616 KYGSAA
-621 TLQEGTDY
+621 LQEGTDY
-629 ILSWKDNAKTGTS
+629 VLSWADNTKTGTG

-647 GINNYFSSQSLT
+647 GINKYFASQTLT
-659 FKISAPAPTSTPT
+659 FKISAPAPTVTPT
-672 PKPTATPKP
+672 PKPTSTP
-681 KPTATPTPKPTATPK
+681 A
-696 PKPTTTPTPKPTAT
+696 
-710 PTTKPTATPTPKPTA
+710 
-725 TPTTKPTATPTPKPT
+725 
-740 ATPTPKPT
+740 
-748 ATPTTK
+748 
-754 PTTPTPKPSTT
+754 PKPSST
-765 PAPMPSGTPAP
+765 PAPKPSGTPAP
-776 MPSGTP
+776 
-782 APNPSGTPAPN
+782 A
-793 PSGTPAPNP
+793 
-802 SGTPAP
+802 
-808 VITNLTAPS
+808 VVKLTAPA
-817 IKASASWNSCTLRWN
+817 IKASTSWNSCTLRWN
-832 RINNVRNYILYRKT
+832 RINNARSYILYRKT
-846 NSGKYTKIKTL
+846 NSGKYAKIKTL
-857 NANATSYKDTKITMG
+857 NANTTSYKDTKITIG

-881 SRKTSSGS
+881 SRKTSSGY
-889 IYSPA
+889 IYSPT
-894 SKAATVKPNLLR
+894 SKAVTVKPNLLR

-917 QTLSWKK
+917 QILSWKK
-924 ISGAT
+924 VPGAT
-929 GYVIYQKKG
+929 GYVLYQKKG

-944 VKTISSKNTSYTFKT
+944 VKTVSARNLNYTFKT
-959 AKNITYSYRLVPYRT
+959 SKNTTYSYRVVPYRT
-974 VNKKV
+974 INRKA

-991 AK
+991 AR

>member
-20 LLLLLAPG
+20 LLLLLAPVHM
-28 STVRVQAASDQ
+28 VRVQAASDQ
-39 TAVQLKLSQGIR
+39 STVELKLSQGIR

-65 ERAKKNLNPVTM
+65 ERAKKNRNPVTM

-172 ATEACTQPANQT
+172 AAETCTQPANQN
-184 VSPVISVLPKL
+184 VSPVLSVLPRL
-195 INIHF
+195 MNIHF
-200 NEVSPI
+200 NVSSPVK
-206 TFTEEQKTLAIYITC
+206 FTEEQKTLTIYATC

-229 SLDPASFTWSTGDP
+229 SLDPSSFTWSTGDP
-243 SIATVDQSGVIQ
+243 SVATVDQSGVIR
-255 LKSRGTTTVSAT
+255 LKSKGNTTVTAT
-267 LKSCPDKT
+267 LKSCPDKILT
-275 LSTDINAY
+275 ADLNAY
-283 YDLENSKET
+283 YDLEDSKET
-292 SLRYTSSWNY
+292 SLTY
-302 TGNPITFSPEL
+302 TGSWKYTGKPITFSPVL
-313 KFHGRTLTEGKDY
+313 KFHDRTLTEGKDY
-326 TISFSNNQ
+326 TLSFSNNQ

-354 NNFGIWQINLSQTKV
+354 NNFGIWQINLSQAEV

-419 SGKGNFTGESN
+419 SGKGNFTGETN
-430 KYFYI
+430 KSFYI

-476 DYTLSYYDN
+476 DYTLSYFDN

-519 LSGETIQL
+519 LSGETIEL
-527 ADPNCKSES
+527 PDTNCGNGS
-536 VTSYLRNNLII
+536 VTTFLRNHLVI
-547 TYNGTQ
+547 TYNGVQ
-553 LISDDFRITSVYCSS
+553 LTSDDYSITSLRCSAG
-568 SNEILDFSLSYKQ
+568 NEILGFSISYKQ
-581 NYSGSRH
+581 NYSGTRQ
-588 MTSVKLCDLSDIPEQ
+588 MTSVKRCDLSDIPEQ
-603 IFNGNAVTPKPAV
+603 IFSGNAVTPKPTV
-616 KYGSD
+616 KYGSA

-629 ILSWKDNAKTGTS
+629 VLSWADNTKTGTG

-647 GINNYFSSQSLT
+647 GINKYFASQTLT
-659 FKISAPAPTSTPT
+659 FKISAPSPTVTPT
-672 PKPTATPKP
+672 PKPTN
-681 KPTATPTPKPTATPK
+681 TPTPKPT
-696 PKPTTTPTPKPTAT
+696 
-710 PTTKPTATPTPKPTA
+710 
-725 TPTTKPTATPTPKPT
+725 
-740 ATPTPKPT
+740 
-748 ATPTTK
+748 
-754 PTTPTPKPSTT
+754 ST
-765 PAPMPSGTPAP
+765 PAPKPSGTPAP
-776 MPSGTP
+776 
-782 APNPSGTPAPN
+782 A
-793 PSGTPAPNP
+793 
-802 SGTPAP
+802 
-808 VITNLTAPS
+808 VVKLTAPA
-817 IKASASWNSCTLRWN
+817 IKASTSWNSCTLRWN
-832 RINNVRNYILYRKT
+832 RINNARSYILYRKT
-846 NSGKYTKIKTL
+846 NSGKYAKIKTL
-857 NANATSYKDTKITMG
+857 NANTTSYKDTKITIG

-881 SRKTSSGS
+881 SRKTSSGY
-889 IYSPA
+889 IYSPT
-894 SKAATVKPNLLR
+894 SKAVTVKPNLLR

-917 QTLSWKK
+917 QILSWKK
-924 ISGAT
+924 VPGAT
-929 GYVIYQKKG
+929 GYVLYQKKG

-944 VKTISSKNTSYTFKT
+944 VKTVSARNLNYTFKT
-959 AKNITYSYRLVPYRT
+959 SKNTTYSYRVVPYRT
-974 VNKKV
+974 INRKA

-991 AK
+991 AR

>member
-28 STVRVQAASDQ
+28 NIVRVQAASDQ

-65 ERAKKNLNPVTM
+65 ERAKKNRNPVTM

-172 ATEACTQPANQT
+172 AAETCTQPANQN
-184 VSPVISVLPKL
+184 VSPVLSVLPRL
-195 INIHF
+195 VNIHF
-200 NEVSPI
+200 NVSSPVK
-206 TFTEEQKTLAIYITC
+206 FTEEQKTLTIYATC

-229 SLDPASFTWSTGDP
+229 SLDPSSFTWSTGDP
-243 SIATVDQSGVIQ
+243 SVATVDQSGVIR
-255 LKSRGTTTVSAT
+255 LKSKGNTTVTAT
-267 LKSCPDKT
+267 LKSCPDKILT
-275 LSTDINAY
+275 ADLNAY
-283 YDLENSKET
+283 YDLEDSKET
-292 SLRYTSSWNY
+292 SLTY
-302 TGNPITFSPEL
+302 TGSWKYTGKPITFSPVL
-313 KFHGRTLTEGKDY
+313 KFHDRTLTEGKDY
-326 TISFSNNQ
+326 TLSFSNNQ

-354 NNFGIWQINLSQTKV
+354 NNFGIWQINLSQAEIA
-369 TFSQSSYLY
+369 FSQSSYLY

-419 SGKGNFTGESN
+419 SGKGNFTGETN
-430 KYFYI
+430 KSFYI

-476 DYTLSYYDN
+476 DYTLSYFDN

-519 LSGETIQL
+519 LSGETIEL
-527 ADPNCKSES
+527 PDTNCGNGS
-536 VTSYLRNNLII
+536 VTTFLRNHLVI
-547 TYNGTQ
+547 TYNGVQ
-553 LISDDFRITSVYCSS
+553 LTSDDYSIASLRCSAG
-568 SNEILDFSLSYKQ
+568 NEILGFSISYKQ
-581 NYSGSRH
+581 NYSGTRQ
-588 MTSVKLCDLSDIPEQ
+588 MTSVKRCDLSDIPEQ
-603 IFNGNAVTPKPAV
+603 IFSGNAVTPKPTV
-616 KYGSD
+616 KYGSA

-629 ILSWKDNAKTGTS
+629 VLSWADNTKTGTG

-647 GINNYFSSQSLT
+647 GINKYFASQTLT
-659 FKISAPAPTSTPT
+659 FKISAPAPTVTPT
-672 PKPTATPKP
+672 PKPTN
-681 KPTATPTPKPTATPK
+681 TPTPKPT
-696 PKPTTTPTPKPTAT
+696 
-710 PTTKPTATPTPKPTA
+710 
-725 TPTTKPTATPTPKPT
+725 
-740 ATPTPKPT
+740 
-748 ATPTTK
+748 
-754 PTTPTPKPSTT
+754 ST
-765 PAPMPSGTPAP
+765 PAPKPSGTPAP
-776 MPSGTP
+776 
-782 APNPSGTPAPN
+782 A
-793 PSGTPAPNP
+793 
-802 SGTPAP
+802 
-808 VITNLTAPS
+808 VVKLTAPA
-817 IKASASWNSCTLRWN
+817 IKASTSWNSCTLRWN
-832 RINNVRNYILYRKT
+832 RINNARSYILYRKT
-846 NSGKYTKIKTL
+846 NSGKYVKLKTL
-857 NANATSYKDTKITMG
+857 NANTTAYKDTKITIG

-881 SRKTSSGS
+881 SRKTSSGY
-889 IYSPA
+889 IYSPT
-894 SKAATVKPNLLR
+894 SKAVTVKPNLLR

-917 QTLSWKK
+917 QILSWKK
-924 ISGAT
+924 VPGAT
-929 GYVIYQKKG
+929 GYVLYQKKG

-944 VKTISSKNTSYTFKT
+944 VKTVSARNLNYTFKT
-959 AKNITYSYRLVPYRT
+959 SKNTTYSYRVVPYRT
-974 VNKKV
+974 INRKA

-991 AK
+991 AR

>member
-1 MNQTKEKKTRY
+1 MNETKEEKTRH
-12 LLWPALLL
+12 LFWPALLL
-20 LLLLLAPG
+20 LLLLLAPVHM
-28 STVRVQAASDQ
+28 VRVQAASDQ
-39 TAVQLKLSQGIR
+39 STVELKLSQGIR

-65 ERAKKNLNPVTM
+65 ERAKKNRNPVTM

-172 ATEACTQPANQT
+172 AAETCTQPANQN
-184 VSPVISVLPKL
+184 VSPVLSVLPRL
-195 INIHF
+195 MNIHF
-200 NEVSPI
+200 NVSSPVK
-206 TFTEEQKTLAIYITC
+206 FTEEQKTLTIYATC

-229 SLDPASFTWSTGDP
+229 SLDPSSFTWSTGDP
-243 SIATVDQSGVIQ
+243 SVATVDQSGVIR
-255 LKSRGTTTVSAT
+255 LKSKGNTTVTAT
-267 LKSCPDKT
+267 LKSCPDKILT
-275 LSTDINAY
+275 ADLNAY
-283 YDLENSKET
+283 YDLEDSKET
-292 SLRYTSSWNY
+292 SLTY
-302 TGNPITFSPEL
+302 TGSWKYTGKPITFSPVL
-313 KFHGRTLTEGKDY
+313 KFHDRTLTEGKDY
-326 TISFSNNQ
+326 TLSFSNNQ

-354 NNFGIWQINLSQTKV
+354 NNFGIWQINLSQAEIA
-369 TFSQSSYLY
+369 FSQSSYLY

-419 SGKGNFTGESN
+419 SGKGNFTGETN
-430 KYFYI
+430 KSFYI

-476 DYTLSYYDN
+476 DYTLSYFDN

-519 LSGETIQL
+519 LSGETIEL
-527 ADPNCKSES
+527 PDTNCGNGS
-536 VTSYLRNNLII
+536 VTTFLRNHLVI
-547 TYNGTQ
+547 TYNGVQ
-553 LISDDFRITSVYCSS
+553 LTSDDYSITSLRCSAG
-568 SNEILDFSLSYKQ
+568 NEILGFSISYKQ
-581 NYSGSRH
+581 NYSGTRQ
-588 MTSVKLCDLSDIPEQ
+588 MTSVKRCDLSDIPEQ
-603 IFNGNAVTPKPAV
+603 IFSGNAVTPKPTV
-616 KYGSD
+616 KYGSA

-629 ILSWKDNAKTGTS
+629 VLSWADNTKTGTG

-647 GINNYFSSQSLT
+647 GINKYFASQTLT
-659 FKISAPAPTSTPT
+659 FKISAPAPTV
-672 PKPTATPKP
+672 
-681 KPTATPTPKPTATPK
+681 
-696 PKPTTTPTPKPTAT
+696 
-710 PTTKPTATPTPKPTA
+710 
-725 TPTTKPTATPTPKPT
+725 TPTPKPT

-748 ATPTTK
+748 
-754 PTTPTPKPSTT
+754 ST
-765 PAPMPSGTPAP
+765 PAPKPSGTPAP
-776 MPSGTP
+776 
-782 APNPSGTPAPN
+782 A
-793 PSGTPAPNP
+793 
-802 SGTPAP
+802 
-808 VITNLTAPS
+808 VVKLTAPA
-817 IKASASWNSCTLRWN
+817 IKASTSWNSCTLRWN
-832 RINNVRNYILYRKT
+832 RINNAQSYILYRKT
-846 NSGKYTKIKTL
+846 NSGKYAKIKTL
-857 NANATSYKDTKITMG
+857 NANTTSYKDTKITIG

-881 SRKTSSGS
+881 SRKTSSGY
-889 IYSPA
+889 IYSPT
-894 SKAATVKPNLLR
+894 SKAVTVKPNLLR

-917 QTLSWKK
+917 QILSWKK
-924 ISGAT
+924 VPGAT
-929 GYVIYQKKG
+929 GYVLYQKKG
-938 NGSFKK
+938 NDSFKK
-944 VKTISSKNTSYTFKT
+944 VKTVSARNLSYTFKT
-959 AKNITYSYRLVPYRT
+959 SKNTTYSYRVVPYRT
-974 VNKKV
+974 INRKA

-991 AK
+991 AR